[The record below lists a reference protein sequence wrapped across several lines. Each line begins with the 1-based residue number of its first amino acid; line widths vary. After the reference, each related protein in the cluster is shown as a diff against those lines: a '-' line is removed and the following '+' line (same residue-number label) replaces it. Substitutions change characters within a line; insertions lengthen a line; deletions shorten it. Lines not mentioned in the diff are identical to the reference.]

1 MFTLYHSNQ
10 LDLLKELLVSRIRQV
25 PLSHPFE
32 HEQIL
37 VQSPGMA
44 QWLKL
49 ELAKAFGI
57 AANIDFPLPASF
69 IWEMFTQVLA
79 DVPRQSP
86 YNKGSMSWQLMT
98 ILPALLD
105 RPAFAPLAAYLGGDE
120 QDPAQDP
127 EQVRLWQLCQKV
139 ADLFDQYL
147 VYRPDWIARWEE
159 GEGLVGTG
167 SQDLAGVSGQDW
179 QPELWRELVARTLA
193 LAPSGYHRA
202 NLYEEF
208 IHELAR
214 TRDLP
219 GKLPQRVF
227 VFGISALPPRYVEAL
242 LALGSRDEVEVHL
255 FVTNPCRYYWG
266 DLLDR
271 KTLARLETRL
281 KPGTDIETLQGPANP
296 LLASMG
302 KLGRDYLHQLM
313 ELEVPQIEAF
323 VDIDEVD
330 EQGNISL
337 LRAIQKD
344 VLELAERGAGQFD
357 LDSSHHKSPISPA
370 DGSLQIH
377 ACHGPMRE
385 LEVLH
390 DRLLALFEQDP
401 SLTPKDVVVMMP
413 DVNSYGPYIQA
424 VFGARGQIPF
434 AVSDRAASQ
443 ESPLLQSFLA
453 LLHLPNARLGA
464 GELLAILEVPAVLR
478 RFELDDDEFNQ
489 LRVWVQETGIRWGLD
504 DGYPVRFDLP
514 PMSGNSWLFGLRR
527 MLLGF
532 AMGDG
537 EPVAGI
543 LPCADHGAGQ
553 QGALASIL
561 PCADN
566 MGGQQGPLASI
577 LPYAEIEGQQGLALG
592 KLAWFV
598 DSLAE
603 FLPRLQQ
610 AQPLVEWNACL
621 LALLERFYLAD
632 EDEERQLQ
640 LIRSQLADWQTQ
652 LGEARFDQ
660 PITADLLQDYLGS
673 VLGESRSSQRF
684 LAGQVNFCTLMPM
697 RSIPFRQVCLL
708 GMNDGVYP
716 RTLAPMG
723 FDLMA
728 VASRRGDRSR
738 RDDDRYLFL
747 EALLSAQQGL
757 YISYQGFSAQDNSD
771 KVPSV
776 LLAELIDYVRQ
787 GFVLAGDE
795 SLDDEASGRRLLQH
809 LIVPHPLTPYSRNYF
824 YPQAGSGLFT
834 YAADW
839 LPALNPVRGAA
850 NFQSGEL
857 PLPPEWGKEQGLE
870 LAELLRFYRQ
880 PTKYFLNR
888 RLKVWFE
895 LNEANIEDSE
905 PFELD
910 GLQHYQLKALLLD
923 AHLAQGDS
931 AVRRERLQLT
941 GLLPQGWFGSL
952 LLEDLDAEMGKLAD
966 RLRPWVAANEAEK
979 RAVEIDISLTQ
990 GQLQGWIDTQKGRLL
1005 VVKPGSF
1012 NGKDLLLGWVQHLCL
1027 SLSCAPGDTLLF
1039 DAKQSLRLP
1048 ALPAE
1053 EARPRLAALV
1063 ALWAQG
1069 MKRPLPFFPN
1079 TAWEWLRAIE
1089 KDPDK
1094 PEAADKAALTRFNG
1108 GYMVT
1113 GEGQDPYVARCFP
1126 ELDDAVLG
1134 QLQALARE
1142 HLTPLLTTLE
1152 MM

>member
-10 LDLLKELLVSRIRQV
+10 LDLLKELLVSRIRQA

-32 HEQIL
+32 REQIL

-69 IWEMFTQVLA
+69 IWEMFTRVLA

-105 RPAFAPLAAYLGGDE
+105 RPAFAPLAAYLGSGEDV
-120 QDPAQDP
+120 DPAQDPAKAP

-147 VYRPDWIARWEE
+147 VYRPDWIARWEQ

-167 SQDLAGVSGQDW
+167 SQELAGVSGQDW

-208 IHELAR
+208 IHELER
-214 TRDLP
+214 TPDLP
-219 GKLPQRVF
+219 GTLPRRVF

-271 KTLARLETRL
+271 KTLARLENKL
-281 KPGTDIETLQGPANP
+281 KPGTDLDTLQGPTNP

-323 VDIDEVD
+323 VDIDDQD
-330 EQGNISL
+330 EQGQARL

-357 LDSSHHKSPISPA
+357 LDSSQHKSPIDAS

-401 SLTPKDVVVMMP
+401 TLTPKDVVVMMP

-453 LLHLPNARLGA
+453 LLRLPNARLGA

-489 LRVWVQETGIRWGLD
+489 LRRWVQETGIRWGLD
-504 DGYPVRFDLP
+504 DGYPERFDLP
-514 PMSGNSWLFGLRR
+514 RLSGNSWLFGLRR

-543 LPCADHGAGQ
+543 LPYAD
-553 QGALASIL
+553 
-561 PCADN
+561 
-566 MGGQQGPLASI
+566 
-577 LPYAEIEGQQGLALG
+577 IEGQQGLALG

-610 AQPLVEWNACL
+610 AQPLPEWIACL
-621 LALLERFYLAD
+621 NELLERFYLAD

-640 LIRSQLADWQTQ
+640 LIRSQLADWLAQ
-652 LGEARFDQ
+652 LGEARFEQ
-660 PITADLLQDYLGS
+660 PISADLLQDYLGS

-716 RTLAPMG
+716 RTLPPMG

-728 VASRRGDRSR
+728 VAGRRGDRSR

-757 YISYQGFSAQDNSD
+757 YISYQGFSAQDNSE

-795 SLDDEASGRRLLQH
+795 ALDDETSGKRLLEH
-809 LIVPHPLTPYSRNYF
+809 LIVAHPLTPYSRSYF
-824 YPQAGSGLFT
+824 YPAENSGLFT

-839 LPALNPVRGAA
+839 LPALSPERGAA

-880 PTKYFLNR
+880 PAKYFLNR

-895 LNEANIEDSE
+895 LDEAEIEDSE

-923 AHLAQGDS
+923 AHLAQGES
-931 AVRRERLQLT
+931 EERRQRLQLS

-952 LLEDLDAEMGKLAD
+952 LLDDLDAEMGKLAA
-966 RLRPWVAANEAEK
+966 RLRPWVATNEADK
-979 RAVEIDISLTQ
+979 QAVEIDISLTQ

-1012 NGKDLLLGWVQHLCL
+1012 NGKDLLLGWIQHLCL
-1027 SLSCAPGDTLLF
+1027 SLSDAPGDTLLF

-1048 ALPAE
+1048 RLPAD

-1063 ALWAQG
+1063 ALWTQG
-1069 MKRPLPFFPN
+1069 MKRPLPFFPS
-1079 TAWEWLRAIE
+1079 TAWEWIKEIE
-1089 KDPDK
+1089 KDPEK
-1094 PEAADKAALTRFNG
+1094 PEAADKAALARFNG

-1113 GEGQDPYVARCFP
+1113 GEGQDVYVARCFP
-1126 ELDDAVLG
+1126 ELDDEVLA

-1142 HLTPLLTTLE
+1142 HLTPLLTTME

>member
-10 LDLLKELLVSRIRQV
+10 LDLLKELLVSRIRQA

-32 HEQIL
+32 REQIL

-69 IWEMFTQVLA
+69 IWEMFTRVLA

-105 RPAFAPLAAYLGGDE
+105 RPAFAPLAAYLGGDDAE
-120 QDPAQDP
+120 SLQDP

-147 VYRPDWIARWEE
+147 VYRPDWIARWEQ
-159 GEGLVGTG
+159 GEGL
-167 SQDLAGVSGQDW
+167 SQELAGVSGQDW

-208 IHELAR
+208 IHELER
-214 TRDLP
+214 TADLP
-219 GKLPQRVF
+219 GTLPQRVF

-271 KTLARLETRL
+271 KTLARLENKL
-281 KPGTDIETLQGPANP
+281 KPGTDLDTLQGPANP

-323 VDIDEVD
+323 VDIDD
-330 EQGNISL
+330 TSL
-337 LRAIQKD
+337 LHAIQKD
-344 VLELAERGAGQFD
+344 VLELAERGAGTFE
-357 LDSSHHKSPISPA
+357 LDSSQHKSPIDAS

-390 DRLLALFEQDP
+390 DRLLALFEQD
-401 SLTPKDVVVMMP
+401 STLTPKDVVVMMP

-453 LLHLPNARLGA
+453 LLRLPNARLGA

-478 RFELDDDEFNQ
+478 RFDLDDDEFNQ
-489 LRVWVQETGIRWGLD
+489 LRRWVQETGIRWGLD
-504 DGYPVRFDLP
+504 DGYPERFDLP
-514 PMSGNSWLFGLRR
+514 RLSGNSWLFGLRR

-543 LPCADHGAGQ
+543 LPYAD
-553 QGALASIL
+553 
-561 PCADN
+561 
-566 MGGQQGPLASI
+566 
-577 LPYAEIEGQQGLALG
+577 IEGQQGLALG

-610 AQPLVEWNACL
+610 AQPLPEWIACL
-621 LALLERFYLAD
+621 NELLERFYQAD

-640 LIRSQLADWQTQ
+640 LIRSQLADWLAQ
-652 LGEARFDQ
+652 LGEARFEQ
-660 PITADLLQDYLGS
+660 PISADLLQDYLGS

-716 RTLAPMG
+716 RTLPPMG

-728 VASRRGDRSR
+728 VAGRRGDRSR

-757 YISYQGFSAQDNSD
+757 YISYQGFSAQDNSE

-795 SLDDEASGRRLLQH
+795 ALDDETSGKRLLEH
-809 LIVPHPLTPYSRNYF
+809 LIVEHPLTPYSRSYF
-824 YPQAGSGLFT
+824 YPEAHSGLFT

-839 LPALNPVRGAA
+839 LPALSPQRGAA

-880 PTKYFLNR
+880 PAKYFLNR

-895 LNEANIEDSE
+895 LDEAEIEDSE

-910 GLQHYQLKALLLD
+910 GLQNYQLKALLLD
-923 AHLAQGDS
+923 AHLAEGESPERSDS
-931 AVRRERLQLT
+931 VSTRRQRLQLS

-952 LLEDLDAEMGKLAD
+952 LLDDLDAEMGKLAA
-966 RLRPWVAANEAEK
+966 RLRPWVAANEADK
-979 RAVEIDISLTQ
+979 QAVEIDISLTQ

-1005 VVKPGSF
+1005 VIKPGSF
-1012 NGKDLLLGWVQHLCL
+1012 NGKDLLLGWIQHLCL
-1027 SLSCAPGDTLLF
+1027 SLSDAPGDTLLF

-1048 ALPAE
+1048 RLPAD

-1063 ALWAQG
+1063 ALWTQG
-1069 MKRPLPFFPN
+1069 MKRPLPFFPS
-1079 TAWEWLRAIE
+1079 TAWEWIKEIE
-1089 KDPDK
+1089 KDPEK
-1094 PEAADKAALTRFNG
+1094 PEAADKAALARFNG

-1113 GEGQDPYVARCFP
+1113 GEGQDVYVARCFP
-1126 ELDDAVLG
+1126 ELDDEVLA

-1142 HLTPLLTTLE
+1142 HLTSLLTTME

>member
-10 LDLLKELLVSRIRQV
+10 LDLLKELLVSRIRQS
-25 PLSHPFE
+25 PLDHPFDR
-32 HEQIL
+32 EQIL

-69 IWEMFTQVLA
+69 IWEMFTRVLA

-86 YNKGSMSWQLMT
+86 YNKGAMSWQLMT

-105 RPAFAPLAAYLGGDE
+105 RPAFAPLAAYLGGSE
-120 QDPAQDP
+120 GEAP

-147 VYRPDWIARWEE
+147 VYRPDWIARWEQ
-159 GEGLVGTG
+159 GEGLGLE
-167 SQDLAGVSGQDW
+167 LAGVSGQDW
-179 QPELWRELVARTLA
+179 QPELWRELVARTLV
-193 LAPSGYHRA
+193 LSPSGYHRA

-214 TRDLP
+214 SAELP
-219 GKLPQRVF
+219 GKLPRRVF

-242 LALGSRDEVEVHL
+242 LALGSRAEVEVHL

-271 KTLARLETRL
+271 KTLARLENRL
-281 KPGTDIETLQGPANP
+281 KPGTDLETLQGPANP

-313 ELEVPQIEAF
+313 ELEVPQIDAF
-323 VDIDEVD
+323 VDIDD
-330 EQGNISL
+330 TSL

-344 VLELAERGAGQFD
+344 VLELAERGAGEFS
-357 LDSSHHKSPISPA
+357 LDASHHKSPVSLD

-390 DRLLALFEQDP
+390 DRLLALFELDP
-401 SLTPKDVVVMMP
+401 TLTPKDVVVMMP

-424 VFGARGQIPF
+424 VFGKESGGARGRIPF
-434 AVSDRAASQ
+434 AISDRAASQ

-453 LLHLPNARLGA
+453 LLRLPNARFGA

-489 LRVWVQETGIRWGLD
+489 LRRWVQETGIRWGLD
-504 DGYPVRFDLP
+504 DGYPERFDLP
-514 PMSGNSWLFGLRR
+514 RLSGNSWLFGLRR

-543 LPCADHGAGQ
+543 LPYAD
-553 QGALASIL
+553 
-561 PCADN
+561 
-566 MGGQQGPLASI
+566 
-577 LPYAEIEGQQGLALG
+577 IEGQQGLALG

-610 AQPLVEWNACL
+610 AQPLPEWHACL
-621 LALLERFYLAD
+621 NALLDRFYLAD

-640 LIRSQLADWQTQ
+640 LIRSQLTDWQAQ
-652 LGEARFDQ
+652 LGEARFEQ
-660 PITADLLQDYLGS
+660 AISADLLQDYLGS

-716 RTLAPMG
+716 RTLPPMG

-728 VASRRGDRSR
+728 VAGRRGDRSR

-757 YISYQGFSAQDNSD
+757 YISYQGFSAQDNSE

-795 SLDDEASGRRLLQH
+795 ELDDESSGRRLLEH
-809 LIVPHPLTPYSRNYF
+809 LVTRHPLTPYSPAYF
-824 YPQAGSGLFT
+824 HPEPGSGLFT

-839 LPALNPVRGAA
+839 LPALSPERGAA
-850 NFQSGEL
+850 NFQSGDL
-857 PLPPEWGKEQGLE
+857 PLPPEWGREQGLE

-880 PTKYFLNR
+880 PARYFLNR

-895 LNEANIEDSE
+895 LEEATIEDSE

-923 AHLAQGDS
+923 AHLTEGDS
-931 AVRRERLQLT
+931 EIRRERLQLT

-952 LLEDLDAEMGKLAD
+952 LLEDLDGEMGKLAA
-966 RLRPWVAANEAEK
+966 RLRPWVAANEADK
-979 RAVEIDISLTQ
+979 QAVEIDIALTQ
-990 GQLQGWIDTQKGRLL
+990 GQLQGWVDTQKGRAL

-1012 NGKDLLLGWVQHLCL
+1012 NGKDLLLAWIQHLCL

-1048 ALPAE
+1048 RLAAD
-1053 EARPRLAALV
+1053 EARPKLAALV

-1069 MKRPLPFFPN
+1069 MKRPLPFFPS
-1079 TAWEWLRAIE
+1079 TAWEWLKAIE
-1089 KDPDK
+1089 QDPAK
-1094 PEAADKAALTRFNG
+1094 PEEADKAALARFNG

-1113 GEGQDPYVARCFP
+1113 GEGQDLYVARCFP
-1126 ELDDAVLG
+1126 ELDDEVLA
-1134 QLQALARE
+1134 QLQGLARE
-1142 HLTPLLTTLE
+1142 HLTPLHQALE
-1152 MM
+1152 ELQ

>member
-10 LDLLKELLVSRIRQV
+10 LDLLKELLVSRIRQA
-25 PLSHPFE
+25 PLSHPFDR
-32 HEQIL
+32 EQIL

-69 IWEMFTQVLA
+69 IWEMFTRVLA

-86 YNKGSMSWQLMT
+86 YNKGAMSWHLMT
-98 ILPALLD
+98 ILPTLLG
-105 RPAFAPLAAYLGGDE
+105 RPAFAPLAAYLGGSDG
-120 QDPAQDP
+120 AAP

-159 GEGLVGTG
+159 GEGL
-167 SQDLAGVSGQDW
+167 SQELAGVSGQDW

-193 LAPSGYHRA
+193 LSPSGYHRA
-202 NLYEEF
+202 NLYEAF
-208 IHELAR
+208 IHELER

-219 GKLPQRVF
+219 GRLPQRVF

-242 LALGSRDEVEVHL
+242 LALGSRPEVEVHL

-271 KTLARLETRL
+271 KTLARLENKL
-281 KPGTDIETLQGPANP
+281 KPGTDLETLQGPANP

-323 VDIDEVD
+323 VDIEDRDDEGKVT
-330 EQGNISL
+330 L

-344 VLELAERGAGQFD
+344 VLELAERGAGEFN
-357 LDSSHHKSPISPA
+357 LDASHHKSPVSLD
-370 DGSLQIH
+370 DGTLQIH

-401 SLTPKDVVVMMP
+401 TLTPKDVVVMMP

-424 VFGARGQIPF
+424 VFGKEGGKGRGGARGQIPF
-434 AVSDRAASQ
+434 AISDRAASQ

-453 LLHLPNARLGA
+453 LLRLPNARFGA

-478 RFELDDDEFNQ
+478 RFELDDDEFNV
-489 LRVWVQETGIRWGLD
+489 LRRWVQETGIRWGLD
-504 DGYPVRFDLP
+504 DDYPERFALP
-514 PMSGNSWLFGLRR
+514 RLSGNSWLFGLRR

-543 LPCADHGAGQ
+543 LPYAD
-553 QGALASIL
+553 
-561 PCADN
+561 
-566 MGGQQGPLASI
+566 
-577 LPYAEIEGQQGLALG
+577 IEGQQGLILG

-610 AQPLVEWNACL
+610 AQPLAEWHACL

-640 LIRSQLADWQTQ
+640 LIRSQLTDWQAQ
-652 LGEARFDQ
+652 LGEARFEQ
-660 PITADLLQDYLGS
+660 AISADLLQDYLGS

-716 RTLAPMG
+716 RTLPPMG

-757 YISYQGFSAQDNSD
+757 YISYQGFSAQDNSE

-795 SLDDEASGRRLLQH
+795 DLDDDTSGQRLLEH
-809 LIVPHPLTPYSRNYF
+809 LIVAHPLTPYSPAYF
-824 YPQAGSGLFT
+824 YPEPGSGLFT

-839 LPALNPVRGAA
+839 LPALSPERGAA
-850 NFQSGEL
+850 NFQSGDL
-857 PLPPEWGKEQGLE
+857 PLPAEWGREQGLE

-880 PTKYFLNR
+880 PARYFLNR

-895 LNEANIEDSE
+895 LEEATIEDSE

-923 AHLAQGDS
+923 AHLTEGESGA
-931 AVRRERLQLT
+931 RRHRLQLS

-952 LLEDLDAEMGKLAD
+952 LLEEIDGEMGKLAA
-966 RLRPWVAANEAEK
+966 RLRPWTGDK
-979 RAVEIDISLTQ
+979 QAVEIDIALAQ
-990 GQLQGWIDTQKGRLL
+990 GQLQGWIDTQKGRAL

-1012 NGKDLLLGWVQHLCL
+1012 NGKDLLLAWIQHLCL
-1027 SLSCAPGDTLLF
+1027 SLSSAPGDTLLF

-1048 ALPAE
+1048 RLAAD

-1063 ALWAQG
+1063 ALWTQG
-1069 MKRPLPFFPN
+1069 MKRPLPFFPS
-1079 TAWEWLRAIE
+1079 TAWEWLKAIE
-1089 KDPDK
+1089 KDPAK
-1094 PEAADKAALTRFNG
+1094 PEEADKAALARFNG

-1113 GEGQDPYVARCFP
+1113 GEGQDVYVARCFP
-1126 ELDDAVLG
+1126 ELDDEVLA
-1134 QLQALARE
+1134 QLQGLARE
-1142 HLTPLLTTLE
+1142 HLTPLHQALE
-1152 MM
+1152 ELQ

>member
-10 LDLLKELLVSRIRQV
+10 LDLLKELLVSRIRQS
-25 PLSHPFE
+25 PLDHPFDR
-32 HEQIL
+32 EQIL

-69 IWEMFTQVLA
+69 IWEMFTRVLA

-86 YNKGSMSWQLMT
+86 YNKGAMSWQLMT

-105 RPAFAPLAAYLGGDE
+105 RPAFAPLAAYLGGSE
-120 QDPAQDP
+120 GEAP

-147 VYRPDWIARWEE
+147 VYRPDWIARWEQ
-159 GEGLVGTG
+159 GEGLGLE
-167 SQDLAGVSGQDW
+167 LAGVSGQDW

-193 LAPSGYHRA
+193 LSPSGYHRA

-214 TRDLP
+214 SAELP
-219 GKLPQRVF
+219 GKLPRRVF

-242 LALGSRDEVEVHL
+242 LALGSRAEVEVHL

-271 KTLARLETRL
+271 KTLARLENRL
-281 KPGTDIETLQGPANP
+281 KPGTDLETLQGPANP

-323 VDIDEVD
+323 VDIEDRD
-330 EQGNISL
+330 DQGNVTL

-344 VLELAERGAGQFD
+344 VLELAERGAGEFS
-357 LDSSHHKSPISPA
+357 LDVSHHKSPIDPA

-401 SLTPKDVVVMMP
+401 TLTPKDVVVMMP

-424 VFGARGQIPF
+424 VFGKESGGARGRIPF
-434 AVSDRAASQ
+434 AISDRAASQ

-453 LLHLPNARLGA
+453 LLRLPNARFGA

-489 LRVWVQETGIRWGLD
+489 LRRWVQETGIRWGLD
-504 DGYPVRFDLP
+504 DGYPERFDLP
-514 PMSGNSWLFGLRR
+514 RLSGNSWLFGLRR

-543 LPCADHGAGQ
+543 LPYAD
-553 QGALASIL
+553 
-561 PCADN
+561 
-566 MGGQQGPLASI
+566 
-577 LPYAEIEGQQGLALG
+577 IEGQQGLALG

-610 AQPLVEWNACL
+610 AQPLPEWHACL
-621 LALLERFYLAD
+621 NALLDRFYLAD

-640 LIRSQLADWQTQ
+640 LIRSQLTDWQAQ
-652 LGEARFDQ
+652 LGEARFEQ
-660 PITADLLQDYLGS
+660 AISADLLQDYLGS

-716 RTLAPMG
+716 RTLPPMG

-728 VASRRGDRSR
+728 VAGRRGDRSR

-757 YISYQGFSAQDNSD
+757 YISYQGFSAQDNSE

-795 SLDDEASGRRLLQH
+795 ELDDESSGRRLLEH
-809 LIVPHPLTPYSRNYF
+809 LITRHPLTPYSPAYF
-824 YPQAGSGLFT
+824 HPEPGSGLFT

-839 LPALNPVRGAA
+839 LPALSPERGAA
-850 NFQSGEL
+850 NFQSGDL
-857 PLPPEWGKEQGLE
+857 PLPPEWGREQGLE

-880 PTKYFLNR
+880 PARYFLNR

-895 LNEANIEDSE
+895 LEEATIEDSE

-923 AHLAQGDS
+923 AHLTEGDS
-931 AVRRERLQLT
+931 EIRRERLQLT

-952 LLEDLDAEMGKLAD
+952 LLEDLDGEMGKLAD
-966 RLRPWVAANEAEK
+966 RLRPWVAANEADK
-979 RAVEIDISLTQ
+979 QAVEIDIALTQ
-990 GQLQGWIDTQKGRLL
+990 GQLQGWVDTQKGRAL

-1012 NGKDLLLGWVQHLCL
+1012 NGKDLLLAWIQHLCL

-1048 ALPAE
+1048 RLAAD
-1053 EARPRLAALV
+1053 EARPKLAALV
-1063 ALWAQG
+1063 ALWTQG

-1079 TAWEWLRAIE
+1079 TAWEWLKAILQ
-1089 KDPDK
+1089 DPDK
-1094 PEAADKAALTRFNG
+1094 PDAADKAALARFNG

-1113 GEGQDPYVARCFP
+1113 GEGQDLYVARCFP
-1126 ELDDAVLG
+1126 ELDDEVLA
-1134 QLQALARE
+1134 QLQGLARE
-1142 HLTPLLTTLE
+1142 HLTPLHQALE
-1152 MM
+1152 ELQ

>member
-10 LDLLKELLVSRIRQV
+10 LDLLKELLVNHIRQA
-25 PLSHPFE
+25 PLAHPFE
-32 HEQIL
+32 QEQIL

-57 AANIDFPLPASF
+57 AANIEFPLPASF
-69 IWEMFTQVLA
+69 IWEMFTRVLA

-86 YNKGSMSWQLMT
+86 YNKGAMSWQLMT

-105 RPAFAPLAAYLGGDE
+105 RPAFAPLAAYLGGGDE
-120 QDPAQDP
+120 QDPSGDP

-193 LAPSGYHRA
+193 LSPSGYHRA

-208 IHELAR
+208 IHELQR

-219 GKLPQRVF
+219 RKLPQRVF

-242 LALGSRDEVEVHL
+242 LALGSRPEVEVHL

-271 KTLARLETRL
+271 KTLARLENKL
-281 KPGTDIETLQGPANP
+281 KPGTDLDTLQGPANP

-330 EQGNISL
+330 ASGNVRL

-344 VLELAERGAGQFD
+344 VLELSSRGEGQFD
-357 LDSSHHKSPISPA
+357 LDSSHHKSPIDPT

-453 LLHLPNARLGA
+453 LLHLPSARLGA

-504 DGYPVRFDLP
+504 DAYPERFELP
-514 PMSGNSWLFGLRR
+514 RMSGNSWLFGLRR

-537 EPVAGI
+537 EPVAGMSF
-543 LPCADHGAGQ
+543 CADHSAGQ
-553 QGALASIL
+553 QGAV
-561 PCADN
+561 
-566 MGGQQGPLASI
+566 ASI

-603 FLPRLQQ
+603 FLPRLQREQ
-610 AQPLVEWNACL
+610 SLPEWSACL
-621 LALLERFYLAD
+621 LDLLDRFYLAD
-632 EDEERQLQ
+632 EEEERLLQ

-660 PITADLLQDYLGS
+660 PITADLLQDYLGK

-697 RSIPFRQVCLL
+697 RSIPFKQVCLL

-795 SLDDEASGRRLLQH
+795 ALDDETSGERLLKH
-809 LIVPHPLTPYSRNYF
+809 LVVEHPLTPYSRSYF
-824 YPQAGSGLFT
+824 YPEAESRLFT

-857 PLPPEWGKEQGLE
+857 PLPPEWGREQGLE

-880 PTKYFLNR
+880 PAKYFLNR

-923 AHLAQGDS
+923 SHLAQGDS
-931 AVRRERLQLT
+931 AIRRERLQLT

-952 LLEDLDAEMGKLAD
+952 LLDDLDAEMGKLAE
-966 RLRPWVAANEAEK
+966 RLRPWVSEK
-979 RAVEIDISLTQ
+979 QAVEIDISLAQ
-990 GQLQGWIDTQKGRLL
+990 GQLQGWIYTQKGRLL

-1012 NGKDLLLGWVQHLCL
+1012 NGKDLLLGWIQHLCL
-1027 SLSCAPGDTLLF
+1027 SLSGAPGDTLLF

-1048 ALPAE
+1048 VLPAD
-1053 EARPRLAALV
+1053 EARPKLAALV

-1079 TAWEWLRAIE
+1079 TAWDWLKAME
-1089 KDPDK
+1089 KEPDK
-1094 PEAADKAALTRFNG
+1094 PDTADKAALTRFNG
-1108 GYMVT
+1108 GWMVS
-1113 GEGQDPYVARCFP
+1113 GEGQDVYVARCFP
-1126 ELDDAVLG
+1126 ELDEAVLS

-1142 HLTPLLTTLE
+1142 HLTPLLKTLE
-1152 MM
+1152 ELK

>member
-10 LDLLKELLVSRIRQV
+10 LDLLKELLVSRIRQS
-25 PLSHPFE
+25 PLDHPFDR
-32 HEQIL
+32 EQIL

-69 IWEMFTQVLA
+69 IWEMFTRVLA

-86 YNKGSMSWQLMT
+86 YNKGAMSWQLMT

-105 RPAFAPLAAYLGGDE
+105 RPAFAPLAAYLGGSE
-120 QDPAQDP
+120 GEAP

-147 VYRPDWIARWEE
+147 VYRPDWIARWEQ
-159 GEGLVGTG
+159 GEGLGLE
-167 SQDLAGVSGQDW
+167 LAGVSGQDW
-179 QPELWRELVARTLA
+179 QPELWRELVARTLD
-193 LAPSGYHRA
+193 LSPSGYHRA

-214 TRDLP
+214 SAELP
-219 GKLPQRVF
+219 GKLPRRVF

-242 LALGSRDEVEVHL
+242 LALGSRAEVEVHL

-271 KTLARLETRL
+271 KTLARLENRL
-281 KPGTDIETLQGPANP
+281 KPGTDLETLQGPANP

-313 ELEVPQIEAF
+313 ELEVPQIDAF
-323 VDIDEVD
+323 VDIDD
-330 EQGNISL
+330 TSL
-337 LRAIQKD
+337 LHAIQKD
-344 VLELAERGAGQFD
+344 VLELAERGAGEFS
-357 LDSSHHKSPISPA
+357 LDASHHKSPVSLD

-401 SLTPKDVVVMMP
+401 TLTPKDVVVMMP

-424 VFGARGQIPF
+424 VFGKESGGSRGRIPF
-434 AVSDRAASQ
+434 AISDRAASQ

-453 LLHLPNARLGA
+453 LLRLPNARFGA

-489 LRVWVQETGIRWGLD
+489 LRRWVQETGIRWGLD
-504 DGYPVRFDLP
+504 DGYPERFDLP
-514 PMSGNSWLFGLRR
+514 RLSGNSWLFGLRR

-543 LPCADHGAGQ
+543 LPYAD
-553 QGALASIL
+553 
-561 PCADN
+561 
-566 MGGQQGPLASI
+566 
-577 LPYAEIEGQQGLALG
+577 IEGQQGLALG

-603 FLPRLQQ
+603 FLPRLKQ
-610 AQPLVEWNACL
+610 AQPLPEWHACL
-621 LALLERFYLAD
+621 NALLDRFYLAD

-640 LIRSQLADWQTQ
+640 LIRSQLTDWQAQ
-652 LGEARFDQ
+652 LGEARFEQ
-660 PITADLLQDYLGS
+660 AISADLLQDYLGS

-716 RTLAPMG
+716 RTLPPMG

-728 VASRRGDRSR
+728 VAGRRGDRSR

-757 YISYQGFSAQDNSD
+757 YISYQGFSAQDNSE

-795 SLDDEASGRRLLQH
+795 ELDDESSGRRLLAH
-809 LIVPHPLTPYSRNYF
+809 LITRHPLTPYSPAYF
-824 YPQAGSGLFT
+824 HPEPGSGLFT

-839 LPALNPVRGAA
+839 LPALSPERGAA
-850 NFQSGEL
+850 NFQSGDL
-857 PLPPEWGKEQGLE
+857 PLPPDWNRGGGREQGLE

-880 PTKYFLNR
+880 PARYFLNR

-895 LNEANIEDSE
+895 LEEATIEDSE

-923 AHLAQGDS
+923 AHLTEGDS
-931 AVRRERLQLT
+931 EIRRERLQLT

-952 LLEDLDAEMGKLAD
+952 LLEDLDGEMGKLAA
-966 RLRPWVAANEAEK
+966 RLRPWVAANEADK
-979 RAVEIDISLTQ
+979 QAVEIDIALTQ
-990 GQLQGWIDTQKGRLL
+990 GQLQGWIGTQKGRAL

-1012 NGKDLLLGWVQHLCL
+1012 NGKDLLLAWIQHLCL

-1048 ALPAE
+1048 RLPAD
-1053 EARPRLAALV
+1053 EARPKLAALV
-1063 ALWAQG
+1063 ALWTQG
-1069 MKRPLPFFPN
+1069 MKRPLPFFPS
-1079 TAWEWLRAIE
+1079 TAWEWLKAIE
-1089 KDPDK
+1089 QDPDK
-1094 PEAADKAALTRFNG
+1094 PDAADKAALARFNG

-1113 GEGQDPYVARCFP
+1113 GEGQDLYVARCFP
-1126 ELDDAVLG
+1126 ELDDAVLA
-1134 QLQALARE
+1134 QLQGLARE
-1142 HLTPLLTTLE
+1142 HLTPLHQALE
-1152 MM
+1152 ELQ

>member
-10 LDLLKELLVSRIRQV
+10 LDLLKELLVSRIRQA

-32 HEQIL
+32 REQIL

-86 YNKGSMSWQLMT
+86 YNKGAMSWQLMT

-105 RPAFAPLAAYLGGDE
+105 RPAFAPLATYLGGDDA
-120 QDPAQDP
+120 DPAKDP

-159 GEGLVGTG
+159 GEGL
-167 SQDLAGVSGQDW
+167 SQELAGVSGQDW

-193 LAPSGYHRA
+193 LSPSGYHRA

-208 IHELAR
+208 IHELQR
-214 TRDLP
+214 TATLP

-242 LALGSRDEVEVHL
+242 LALSERVDVHL
-255 FVTNPCRYYWG
+255 FLSNPCRHYWG
-266 DLLDR
+266 DIRDR
-271 KTLARLETRL
+271 KTMAQLENRL
-281 KPGTDIETLQGPANP
+281 KPGITPETYDDTSINP

-302 KLGRDYLHQLM
+302 KLGRDYVHQL
-313 ELEVPQIEAF
+313 
-323 VDIDEVD
+323 IDLPCFEVD
-330 EQGNISL
+330 VFSDLTENSL
-337 LRAIQKD
+337 LRCIQGD
-344 VLELAERGAGQFD
+344 VLDLRNRGAGSFD
-357 LDSSHHKSPISPA
+357 LDASHHKSRLDPA

-390 DRLLALFEQDP
+390 DRLLALFEQDT

-453 LLHLPNARLGA
+453 LLRLPNARFGA

-478 RFELDDDEFNQ
+478 RFELDDEEFNQ

-504 DGYPVRFDLP
+504 DGYPERFDLP
-514 PMSGNSWLFGLRR
+514 RLSGNSWLFGLRR

-543 LPCADHGAGQ
+543 LPYAD
-553 QGALASIL
+553 
-561 PCADN
+561 
-566 MGGQQGPLASI
+566 
-577 LPYAEIEGQQGLALG
+577 IEGQQGLALG

-610 AQPLVEWNACL
+610 AQPLGEWIACL
-621 LALLERFYLAD
+621 NALLERFYLAD

-640 LIRSQLADWQTQ
+640 LIRSQLADWLAE
-652 LGEARFDQ
+652 LGEARFEQ
-660 PITADLLQDYLGS
+660 PISADLLQDYLGS

-697 RSIPFRQVCLL
+697 RSIPFKQVCLL

-716 RTLAPMG
+716 RTLPPMG

-728 VASRRGDRSR
+728 VAGRRGDRSR

-795 SLDDEASGRRLLQH
+795 KLDDERSGKRLLAH
-809 LIVPHPLTPYSRNYF
+809 LITQHPLTPYSHAYF
-824 YPQAGSGLFT
+824 YPAAGSGLFT

-839 LPALNPVRGAA
+839 LPALHPQRGAA

-880 PTKYFLNR
+880 PARYFLNR

-895 LNEANIEDSE
+895 LNEANIEESE

-910 GLQHYQLKALLLD
+910 GLQHYQLKDLLLD
-923 AHLAQGDS
+923 AHLAEGDS
-931 AVRRERLQLT
+931 AMRRERLQLT

-952 LLEDLDAEMGKLAD
+952 LLEDLDEQMGKLAD

-979 RAVEIDISLTQ
+979 QAVEVDIALAQ

-1005 VVKPGSF
+1005 VIKPGSF
-1012 NGKDLLLGWVQHLCL
+1012 NGKDLLLGWIQHLCL
-1027 SLSCAPGDTLLF
+1027 ALSDVPGDTLLF
-1039 DAKQSLRLP
+1039 DAKQSLRL
-1048 ALPAE
+1048 ARLPAD
-1053 EARPRLAALV
+1053 EARPKLAALV
-1063 ALWAQG
+1063 ALWMQG
-1069 MKRPLPFFPN
+1069 MKRPLPFFPS
-1079 TAWEWLRAIE
+1079 TAWDWLKAIE
-1089 KDPDK
+1089 KDPEK

-1108 GYMVT
+1108 GYMAK
-1113 GEGQDPYVARCFP
+1113 GEGEDAYVARCFP
-1126 ELDDAVLG
+1126 ELDEAVLA

-1142 HLTPLLTTLE
+1142 HLTPLLNSLE
-1152 MM
+1152 ELQ

>member
-10 LDLLKELLVSRIRQV
+10 LDLLKELLVSRIRQA
-25 PLSHPFE
+25 PLSHPFDR
-32 HEQIL
+32 EQIL

-86 YNKGSMSWQLMT
+86 YNKGAMSWQLMT

-105 RPAFAPLAAYLGGDE
+105 RPAFAPLAAYLGGEDA
-120 QDPAQDP
+120 DPAKDP

-147 VYRPDWIARWEE
+147 VYRPDWIARWEQ
-159 GEGLVGTG
+159 GEGL
-167 SQDLAGVSGQDW
+167 SQELAGVSGQDW

-193 LAPSGYHRA
+193 LSPSGYHRA

-214 TRDLP
+214 TATLP

-242 LALGSRDEVEVHL
+242 LALSERVDVHL
-255 FVTNPCRYYWG
+255 FLSNPCRHYWG
-266 DLLDR
+266 DIRDR
-271 KTLARLETRL
+271 KTMAKLENRL
-281 KPGTDIETLQGPANP
+281 KPGITPETYDDTSINP

-302 KLGRDYLHQLM
+302 KLGRDYVHQL
-313 ELEVPQIEAF
+313 
-323 VDIDEVD
+323 IDLPCFEVD
-330 EQGNISL
+330 VFSDLTENSL
-337 LRAIQKD
+337 LRCIQGD
-344 VLELAERGAGQFD
+344 VLDLRNRGAGSFD
-357 LDSSHHKSPISPA
+357 LDASHHKSPLDPA

-390 DRLLALFEQDP
+390 DRLLALFEQDK

-453 LLHLPNARLGA
+453 LLRLPNARFGA

-478 RFELDDDEFNQ
+478 RFELDDEEFNQ

-504 DGYPVRFDLP
+504 DGYPERFDLP
-514 PMSGNSWLFGLRR
+514 RLSGNSWLFGLRR

-543 LPCADHGAGQ
+543 LPYAD
-553 QGALASIL
+553 
-561 PCADN
+561 
-566 MGGQQGPLASI
+566 
-577 LPYAEIEGQQGLALG
+577 IEGQQGLALG

-610 AQPLVEWNACL
+610 AQPLGEWVACL
-621 LALLERFYLAD
+621 NALLERFYLAD

-640 LIRSQLADWQTQ
+640 LIRSQLADWLAQ
-652 LGEARFDQ
+652 LGEARFEQ
-660 PITADLLQDYLGS
+660 PISADLLQDYLGS

-697 RSIPFRQVCLL
+697 RSIPFKQVCLL

-716 RTLAPMG
+716 RTLPPMG

-728 VASRRGDRSR
+728 VAARRGDRSR

-795 SLDDEASGRRLLQH
+795 KLDDETSGKRLLAH
-809 LIVPHPLTPYSRNYF
+809 LITQHPLTPYSHAYF
-824 YPQAGSGLFT
+824 YPAAGSGLFT

-839 LPALNPVRGAA
+839 LPALHPQRGAA

-880 PTKYFLNR
+880 PARYFLNR

-895 LNEANIEDSE
+895 LNEANIEESE

-910 GLQHYQLKALLLD
+910 GLQHYQLKDLLLD

-979 RAVEIDISLTQ
+979 QAVEVDIALAQ

-1012 NGKDLLLGWVQHLCL
+1012 NGKDLLLGWIQHLCL
-1027 SLSCAPGDTLLF
+1027 SLSDAPGDTLLF
-1039 DAKQSLRLP
+1039 DAKQSLRL
-1048 ALPAE
+1048 ARLPAD
-1053 EARPRLAALV
+1053 EARPKLAALV
-1063 ALWAQG
+1063 ALWMQG
-1069 MKRPLPFFPN
+1069 MKRPLPFFPS
-1079 TAWEWLRAIE
+1079 TAWDWLKAIE
-1089 KDPDK
+1089 KDPEK

-1108 GYMVT
+1108 GYMAK
-1113 GEGQDPYVARCFP
+1113 GEGEDAYVARCFP
-1126 ELDDAVLG
+1126 ELDEAVLA
-1134 QLQALARE
+1134 QLQAMARE
-1142 HLTPLLTTLE
+1142 HLTPLLKSLE
-1152 MM
+1152 ELQ

>member
-10 LDLLKELLVSRIRQV
+10 LDLLKELLVSRIRQS
-25 PLSHPFE
+25 PLDHPFDR
-32 HEQIL
+32 EQIL

-69 IWEMFTQVLA
+69 IWEMFTRVLA

-86 YNKGSMSWQLMT
+86 YNKGAMSWQLMT
-98 ILPALLD
+98 ILPALLG
-105 RPAFAPLAAYLGGDE
+105 RPAFAPLAAYLGGSDGE
-120 QDPAQDP
+120 AP

-147 VYRPDWIARWEE
+147 VYRPDWIARWEQ
-159 GEGLVGTG
+159 GEGLGLE
-167 SQDLAGVSGQDW
+167 LAGVSGQDW

-193 LAPSGYHRA
+193 LSPSGYHRA

-214 TRDLP
+214 SAELP
-219 GKLPQRVF
+219 GKLPRRVF

-242 LALGSRDEVEVHL
+242 LALGSRAEVEVHL

-266 DLLDR
+266 ELLDR
-271 KTLARLETRL
+271 KTLARLENRL
-281 KPGTDIETLQGPANP
+281 KPGTDLETLQGPANP

-313 ELEVPQIEAF
+313 ELEVPQIDAF
-323 VDIDEVD
+323 VDIDD
-330 EQGNISL
+330 TSL

-344 VLELAERGAGQFD
+344 VLELAERGAGEFS
-357 LDSSHHKSPISPA
+357 LDVSHHKSPIDPA

-401 SLTPKDVVVMMP
+401 TLTPKDVVVMMP

-424 VFGARGQIPF
+424 VFGKESGGARGRIPF
-434 AVSDRAASQ
+434 AISDRAASQ

-453 LLHLPNARLGA
+453 LLRLPNARFGA

-489 LRVWVQETGIRWGLD
+489 LRRWVQETGIRWGLD
-504 DGYPVRFDLP
+504 DGYPERFDLP
-514 PMSGNSWLFGLRR
+514 RLSGNSWLFGLRR

-543 LPCADHGAGQ
+543 LPYAD
-553 QGALASIL
+553 
-561 PCADN
+561 
-566 MGGQQGPLASI
+566 
-577 LPYAEIEGQQGLALG
+577 IEGQQGLALG

-610 AQPLVEWNACL
+610 AQPLPEWHACL
-621 LALLERFYLAD
+621 NALLDRFYLAD

-640 LIRSQLADWQTQ
+640 LIRSQLTDWQAQ
-652 LGEARFDQ
+652 LGEARFEQ
-660 PITADLLQDYLGS
+660 AISADLLQDYLGS

-716 RTLAPMG
+716 RTLPPMG

-728 VASRRGDRSR
+728 VAGRRGDRSR

-757 YISYQGFSAQDNSD
+757 YISYQGFSAQDNSE

-795 SLDDEASGRRLLQH
+795 ELDDESSGRRLLEH
-809 LIVPHPLTPYSRNYF
+809 LITRHPLTPYSPAYF
-824 YPQAGSGLFT
+824 HPEPGSGLFT

-839 LPALNPVRGAA
+839 LPALSPERGAA

-857 PLPPEWGKEQGLE
+857 PLPPEWGREQGLE

-880 PTKYFLNR
+880 PARYFLNR

-895 LNEANIEDSE
+895 LEEATIEDSE

-923 AHLAQGDS
+923 AHLTEGDS
-931 AVRRERLQLT
+931 EIRRERLQLT

-952 LLEDLDAEMGKLAD
+952 LLEDLDGEMGKLAA
-966 RLRPWVAANEAEK
+966 RLRPWVAANEADK
-979 RAVEIDISLTQ
+979 QAVEIDIALAQ
-990 GQLQGWIDTQKGRLL
+990 GQLQGWIDTQKGRAL

-1012 NGKDLLLGWVQHLCL
+1012 NGKDLLLAWIQHLCL

-1048 ALPAE
+1048 RLAAD
-1053 EARPRLAALV
+1053 EARPKLAALV
-1063 ALWAQG
+1063 ALWTQG
-1069 MKRPLPFFPN
+1069 MKRPLPFFPS
-1079 TAWEWLRAIE
+1079 TAWEWLKAIE
-1089 KDPDK
+1089 QDPDK
-1094 PEAADKAALTRFNG
+1094 PDAADKAALARFNG

-1113 GEGQDPYVARCFP
+1113 GEGQDVYVARCFP
-1126 ELDDAVLG
+1126 ELDDEVLA
-1134 QLQALARE
+1134 QLQGLARE
-1142 HLTPLLTTLE
+1142 HLTPLHQALE
-1152 MM
+1152 ELQ

>member
-10 LDLLKELLVSRIRQV
+10 LDLLKELLVSRIRQA
-25 PLSHPFE
+25 PLSHPFDR
-32 HEQIL
+32 EQIL

-69 IWEMFTQVLA
+69 IWEMFTRVLA

-86 YNKGSMSWQLMT
+86 YNKGAMSWHLMT
-98 ILPALLD
+98 ILPTLLG
-105 RPAFAPLAAYLGGDE
+105 RPAFAPLAAYLGGSDG
-120 QDPAQDP
+120 AAP

-159 GEGLVGTG
+159 GEGL
-167 SQDLAGVSGQDW
+167 SQELAGVSGQDW

-193 LAPSGYHRA
+193 LSPSGYHRA
-202 NLYEEF
+202 NLYEAF
-208 IHELAR
+208 IHELER

-219 GKLPQRVF
+219 GRLPQRVF

-242 LALGSRDEVEVHL
+242 LALGSRPEVEVHL

-271 KTLARLETRL
+271 KTLARLENKL
-281 KPGTDIETLQGPANP
+281 KPGTDLETLQGPANP

-323 VDIDEVD
+323 VDIEDRDDEGKVT
-330 EQGNISL
+330 L

-344 VLELAERGAGQFD
+344 VLELAERGAGEFN
-357 LDSSHHKSPISPA
+357 LDASHHKSPVSLD
-370 DGSLQIH
+370 DGTLQIH

-401 SLTPKDVVVMMP
+401 TLTPKDVVVMMP

-424 VFGARGQIPF
+424 VFGKEGGKGRGGARGQIPF
-434 AVSDRAASQ
+434 AISDRAASQ

-453 LLHLPNARLGA
+453 LLRLPNARFGA

-478 RFELDDDEFNQ
+478 RFELDDDEFNV
-489 LRVWVQETGIRWGLD
+489 LRRWVQETGIRWGLD
-504 DGYPVRFDLP
+504 DDYPERFALP
-514 PMSGNSWLFGLRR
+514 RLSGNSWLFGLRR

-543 LPCADHGAGQ
+543 LPYAD
-553 QGALASIL
+553 
-561 PCADN
+561 
-566 MGGQQGPLASI
+566 
-577 LPYAEIEGQQGLALG
+577 IEGQQGLILG

-610 AQPLVEWNACL
+610 AQPLAEWHACL

-640 LIRSQLADWQTQ
+640 LIRSQLTDWQAQ
-652 LGEARFDQ
+652 LGEARFEQ
-660 PITADLLQDYLGS
+660 AISADLLQDYLGS

-716 RTLAPMG
+716 RTLPPMG

-757 YISYQGFSAQDNSD
+757 YISYQGFSAQDNSE

-795 SLDDEASGRRLLQH
+795 DLDDDTSGRRLLEH
-809 LIVPHPLTPYSRNYF
+809 LIVAHPLTPYSPAYF
-824 YPQAGSGLFT
+824 YPEPGSGLFT

-839 LPALNPVRGAA
+839 LPALSPERGAA
-850 NFQSGEL
+850 NFQSGDL
-857 PLPPEWGKEQGLE
+857 PLPAEWGREQGLE

-880 PTKYFLNR
+880 PARYFLNR

-895 LNEANIEDSE
+895 LEEATIEDSE

-923 AHLAQGDS
+923 AHLTEGESEA
-931 AVRRERLQLT
+931 RRHRLQLS

-952 LLEDLDAEMGKLAD
+952 LLEEIDGEMGKLAA
-966 RLRPWVAANEAEK
+966 RLRPWTGDK
-979 RAVEIDISLTQ
+979 QAVEIDIALAQ
-990 GQLQGWIDTQKGRLL
+990 GQLQGWIDTQKGRAL

-1012 NGKDLLLGWVQHLCL
+1012 NGKDLLLAWIQHLCL
-1027 SLSCAPGDTLLF
+1027 SLSSVPGDTLLF

-1048 ALPAE
+1048 RLAAD

-1063 ALWAQG
+1063 ALWTQG
-1069 MKRPLPFFPN
+1069 MKRPLPFFPS
-1079 TAWEWLRAIE
+1079 TAWEWLKGIE
-1089 KDPDK
+1089 KDPAK
-1094 PEAADKAALTRFNG
+1094 PEEADKAALARFNG

-1113 GEGQDPYVARCFP
+1113 GEGQDVYVARCFP
-1126 ELDDAVLG
+1126 ELDDEVLA
-1134 QLQALARE
+1134 QLQGLARE
-1142 HLTPLLTTLE
+1142 HLTTLHQALE
-1152 MM
+1152 ELQ

>member
-10 LDLLKELLVSRIRQV
+10 LDLLKELLVSRIRQA

-32 HEQIL
+32 REQIL

-69 IWEMFTQVLA
+69 IWEMFTRVLA

-105 RPAFAPLAAYLGGDE
+105 RPAFAPLAAYLGSGDDA
-120 QDPAQDP
+120 DPAPDPAKAP

-147 VYRPDWIARWEE
+147 VYRPDWIARWEQ
-159 GEGLVGTG
+159 GEGLGLE
-167 SQDLAGVSGQDW
+167 LAEVSGQDW

-208 IHELAR
+208 IHELER
-214 TRDLP
+214 TADLP
-219 GKLPQRVF
+219 GTLPRRVF

-271 KTLARLETRL
+271 KTLVRLENKL
-281 KPGTDIETLQGPANP
+281 KPGTDIEALQGPANP

-323 VDIDEVD
+323 VDIDDQD
-330 EQGNISL
+330 EQGQARL

-344 VLELAERGAGQFD
+344 VLELAERGAGEFE
-357 LDSSHHKSPISPA
+357 LDSSQHKSPIDAS

-401 SLTPKDVVVMMP
+401 TLTPKDVVVMMP

-453 LLHLPNARLGA
+453 LLRLPNARLGA

-489 LRVWVQETGIRWGLD
+489 LRRWVQETGIRWGLD
-504 DGYPVRFDLP
+504 DGYPERFDLP
-514 PMSGNSWLFGLRR
+514 RLSGNSWLFGLRR

-543 LPCADHGAGQ
+543 LPYAD
-553 QGALASIL
+553 
-561 PCADN
+561 
-566 MGGQQGPLASI
+566 
-577 LPYAEIEGQQGLALG
+577 IEGQQGLALG

-610 AQPLVEWNACL
+610 AQPLPEWIACL
-621 LALLERFYLAD
+621 NELLERFYLAD

-640 LIRSQLADWQTQ
+640 LIRSQLADWLAQ
-652 LGEARFDQ
+652 LGEARFEQ
-660 PITADLLQDYLGS
+660 PISADLLQDYLGS

-716 RTLAPMG
+716 RTLPPMG

-728 VASRRGDRSR
+728 VAGRRGDRSR

-757 YISYQGFSAQDNSD
+757 YISYQGFSAQDNSE

-795 SLDDEASGRRLLQH
+795 ALDDETSGKRLLEH
-809 LIVPHPLTPYSRNYF
+809 LIVEHPLTPYSRSYF
-824 YPQAGSGLFT
+824 YPEAGSGLFT

-839 LPALNPVRGAA
+839 LPALSPQRGAA

-880 PTKYFLNR
+880 PAKYFLNR

-895 LNEANIEDSE
+895 LDEAEIEDSE

-923 AHLAQGDS
+923 AHLAEGESPERSDS
-931 AVRRERLQLT
+931 VSTRRQRLQLS

-952 LLEDLDAEMGKLAD
+952 LLDDLDAEMGKLAD
-966 RLRPWVAANEAEK
+966 RLRPWVAANEADK
-979 RAVEIDISLTQ
+979 QAVEIDISLTQ

-1005 VVKPGSF
+1005 VIKPGSF
-1012 NGKDLLLGWVQHLCL
+1012 NGKDLLLGWIQHLCL

-1048 ALPAE
+1048 KLPAD

-1063 ALWAQG
+1063 ALWTQG
-1069 MKRPLPFFPN
+1069 MKRPLPFFPS
-1079 TAWEWLRAIE
+1079 TAWEWIRAIE
-1089 KDPDK
+1089 ENPDK
-1094 PEAADKAALTRFNG
+1094 PEAADKAALARFNG

-1113 GEGQDPYVARCFP
+1113 GEGQDVYVARCFP
-1126 ELDDAVLG
+1126 ELDDEVLA

-1142 HLTPLLTTLE
+1142 HLTPLLTTME

>member
-10 LDLLKELLVSRIRQV
+10 LDLLKELLVSRIRQS
-25 PLSHPFE
+25 PLDHPFDR
-32 HEQIL
+32 EQIL

-69 IWEMFTQVLA
+69 IWEMFTRVLA

-86 YNKGSMSWQLMT
+86 YNKGAMSWQLMT

-105 RPAFAPLAAYLGGDE
+105 RPAFAPLAAYLGGSE
-120 QDPAQDP
+120 GEAP

-147 VYRPDWIARWEE
+147 VYRPDWIARWEQ
-159 GEGLVGTG
+159 GEGLGLE
-167 SQDLAGVSGQDW
+167 LAGVRGQDW

-193 LAPSGYHRA
+193 LSPSGYHRA

-214 TRDLP
+214 SAELP
-219 GKLPQRVF
+219 GKLPRRVF

-242 LALGSRDEVEVHL
+242 LALGSRAEVEVHL

-271 KTLARLETRL
+271 KTLARLENRL
-281 KPGTDIETLQGPANP
+281 KPGTDLETLQGPANP

-313 ELEVPQIEAF
+313 ELEVPQIDAF
-323 VDIDEVD
+323 VDIDD
-330 EQGNISL
+330 TNL

-344 VLELAERGAGQFD
+344 VLELAERGAGEFS
-357 LDSSHHKSPISPA
+357 LDASHHKSPIDPA

-401 SLTPKDVVVMMP
+401 TLTPKDVVVMMP

-424 VFGARGQIPF
+424 VFGKESGGARGRIPF
-434 AVSDRAASQ
+434 AISDRAASQ

-453 LLHLPNARLGA
+453 LLRLPNARFGA

-489 LRVWVQETGIRWGLD
+489 LRRWVQETGIRWGLD
-504 DGYPVRFDLP
+504 DGYPERFDLP
-514 PMSGNSWLFGLRR
+514 RLSGNSWLFGLRR

-543 LPCADHGAGQ
+543 LPYAD
-553 QGALASIL
+553 
-561 PCADN
+561 
-566 MGGQQGPLASI
+566 
-577 LPYAEIEGQQGLALG
+577 IEGQQGLALG

-610 AQPLVEWNACL
+610 AQPLPEWHACL
-621 LALLERFYLAD
+621 NALLDRFYLAD

-640 LIRSQLADWQTQ
+640 LIRSQLTDWQAQ
-652 LGEARFDQ
+652 LGEARFEQ
-660 PITADLLQDYLGS
+660 AISADLLQDYLGS

-716 RTLAPMG
+716 RTLPPMG

-728 VASRRGDRSR
+728 VAGRRGDRSR

-757 YISYQGFSAQDNSD
+757 YISYQGFSTQDNSE

-795 SLDDEASGRRLLQH
+795 ELDDESSGRRLLAH
-809 LIVPHPLTPYSRNYF
+809 LITRHPLTPYSPAYF
-824 YPQAGSGLFT
+824 HPEPGSGLFT

-839 LPALNPVRGAA
+839 LPALSPERGAA

-857 PLPPEWGKEQGLE
+857 PLPPEWGREQGLE

-880 PTKYFLNR
+880 PARYFLNR

-895 LNEANIEDSE
+895 LEEAAIEDSE

-923 AHLAQGDS
+923 AHLTEGDS
-931 AVRRERLQLT
+931 EIRRERLQLT

-952 LLEDLDAEMGKLAD
+952 LLEDLDGEMGKLAA
-966 RLRPWVAANEAEK
+966 RLRSWVAANEADK
-979 RAVEIDISLTQ
+979 QAVEIDIALAQ
-990 GQLQGWIDTQKGRLL
+990 GQLQGWIDTQKGRAL

-1012 NGKDLLLGWVQHLCL
+1012 NGKDLLLAWIQHLCL
-1027 SLSCAPGDTLLF
+1027 SLSGAPGDTLLF

-1048 ALPAE
+1048 RLPADE
-1053 EARPRLAALV
+1053 VRPKLAALV
-1063 ALWAQG
+1063 ALWTQG
-1069 MKRPLPFFPN
+1069 MKRPLPFFPS
-1079 TAWEWLRAIE
+1079 TAWEWLKAILQ
-1089 KDPDK
+1089 DPDK
-1094 PEAADKAALTRFNG
+1094 PDAADKAALARFNG

-1113 GEGQDPYVARCFP
+1113 GEGQDLYVARCFP
-1126 ELDDAVLG
+1126 ELDDEVLA
-1134 QLQALARE
+1134 QLQGLARE
-1142 HLTPLLTTLE
+1142 HLTPLHQALE
-1152 MM
+1152 ELQ

>member
-10 LDLLKELLVSRIRQV
+10 LDLLKELLVSRIRQS
-25 PLSHPFE
+25 PLDHPFDR
-32 HEQIL
+32 EQIL

-69 IWEMFTQVLA
+69 IWEMFTRVLA

-86 YNKGSMSWQLMT
+86 YNKGAMSWQLMT

-105 RPAFAPLAAYLGGDE
+105 RPAFAPLAAYLGGSE
-120 QDPAQDP
+120 GEAP

-147 VYRPDWIARWEE
+147 VYRPDWIARWEQ
-159 GEGLVGTG
+159 GEGLGLE
-167 SQDLAGVSGQDW
+167 LAGVSGQDW

-193 LAPSGYHRA
+193 LSPSGYHRA

-214 TRDLP
+214 SAELP
-219 GKLPQRVF
+219 GKLPRRVF

-242 LALGSRDEVEVHL
+242 LALGSRAEVEVHL

-271 KTLARLETRL
+271 KTLARLENRL
-281 KPGTDIETLQGPANP
+281 KPGTDLETLQGPANP

-313 ELEVPQIEAF
+313 ELEVPQIDAF
-323 VDIDEVD
+323 VDIDD
-330 EQGNISL
+330 TNL

-344 VLELAERGAGQFD
+344 VLELAERGAGEFS
-357 LDSSHHKSPISPA
+357 LDASHHKSPVSLD

-401 SLTPKDVVVMMP
+401 TLTPKDVVVMMP

-424 VFGARGQIPF
+424 VFGKESGGARGRIPF
-434 AVSDRAASQ
+434 AISDRAASQ

-453 LLHLPNARLGA
+453 LLRLPNARFGA

-489 LRVWVQETGIRWGLD
+489 LRRWVQETGIRWGLD
-504 DGYPVRFDLP
+504 DGYPERFDLP
-514 PMSGNSWLFGLRR
+514 RLSGNSWLFGLRR

-543 LPCADHGAGQ
+543 LPYAD
-553 QGALASIL
+553 
-561 PCADN
+561 
-566 MGGQQGPLASI
+566 
-577 LPYAEIEGQQGLALG
+577 IEGQQGLALG

-610 AQPLVEWNACL
+610 AQPLPEWHACL
-621 LALLERFYLAD
+621 NALLDRFYLAD

-640 LIRSQLADWQTQ
+640 LIRSQLTDWQAQ
-652 LGEARFDQ
+652 LGEARFEQ
-660 PITADLLQDYLGS
+660 AISADLLQDYLGS

-716 RTLAPMG
+716 RTLPPMG

-728 VASRRGDRSR
+728 VAGRRGDRSR

-757 YISYQGFSAQDNSD
+757 YISYQGFSAQDNSE

-795 SLDDEASGRRLLQH
+795 ELDDESSGRRLLEH
-809 LIVPHPLTPYSRNYF
+809 LVTRHPLTPYSPAYF
-824 YPQAGSGLFT
+824 HPEPGSGLFT

-839 LPALNPVRGAA
+839 LPALSPERGAA
-850 NFQSGEL
+850 NFQSGDL
-857 PLPPEWGKEQGLE
+857 PLPPEWGREQGLE

-880 PTKYFLNR
+880 PARYFLNR

-895 LNEANIEDSE
+895 LEEATIEDSE

-923 AHLAQGDS
+923 AHLTEGDS
-931 AVRRERLQLT
+931 EIRRERLQLT

-952 LLEDLDAEMGKLAD
+952 LLEDLDGEMGKLAA
-966 RLRPWVAANEAEK
+966 RLRPWVAANEADK
-979 RAVEIDISLTQ
+979 QAVEIDIALTQ
-990 GQLQGWIDTQKGRLL
+990 GQLQGWVDTQKGRAL

-1012 NGKDLLLGWVQHLCL
+1012 NGKDLLLAWIQHLCL

-1048 ALPAE
+1048 RLAAD
-1053 EARPRLAALV
+1053 EARPKLAALV

-1069 MKRPLPFFPN
+1069 MKRPLPFFPS
-1079 TAWEWLRAIE
+1079 TAWEWLKAIE
-1089 KDPDK
+1089 QDPAK
-1094 PEAADKAALTRFNG
+1094 PEEADKAALARFNG

-1113 GEGQDPYVARCFP
+1113 GEGQDLYVARCFP
-1126 ELDDAVLG
+1126 ELDDEVLA
-1134 QLQALARE
+1134 QLQGLARE
-1142 HLTPLLTTLE
+1142 HLTPLHQALE
-1152 MM
+1152 ELQ

>member
-10 LDLLKELLVSRIRQV
+10 LDLLKELLVSRIRQS
-25 PLSHPFE
+25 PLDHPFDR
-32 HEQIL
+32 EQIL

-69 IWEMFTQVLA
+69 IWEMFTRVLA

-86 YNKGSMSWQLMT
+86 YNKGAMSWQLMT
-98 ILPALLD
+98 ILPALLG
-105 RPAFAPLAAYLGGDE
+105 RPAFAPLAAYLGGSDGE
-120 QDPAQDP
+120 AP

-147 VYRPDWIARWEE
+147 VYRPDWIARWEQ
-159 GEGLVGTG
+159 GEGLGLE
-167 SQDLAGVSGQDW
+167 LAGVSGQDW

-193 LAPSGYHRA
+193 LSPSGYHRA

-214 TRDLP
+214 SAELP
-219 GKLPQRVF
+219 GKLPRRVF

-242 LALGSRDEVEVHL
+242 LALGSRAEVEVHL

-271 KTLARLETRL
+271 KTLARLENRL
-281 KPGTDIETLQGPANP
+281 KPGTDLETLQGPANP

-313 ELEVPQIEAF
+313 ELEVPQIDAF
-323 VDIDEVD
+323 VDIDD
-330 EQGNISL
+330 TSL

-344 VLELAERGAGQFD
+344 VLELAERGAGEFS
-357 LDSSHHKSPISPA
+357 LDVSHHKSPVSLD

-390 DRLLALFEQDP
+390 DRLLALFELDP
-401 SLTPKDVVVMMP
+401 TLTPKDVVVMMP

-424 VFGARGQIPF
+424 VFGKESGGARGRIPF
-434 AVSDRAASQ
+434 AISDRAASQ

-453 LLHLPNARLGA
+453 LLRLPNARFGA

-489 LRVWVQETGIRWGLD
+489 LRRWVQETGIRWGLD
-504 DGYPVRFDLP
+504 DGYPERFDLP
-514 PMSGNSWLFGLRR
+514 RLSGNSWLFGLRR

-543 LPCADHGAGQ
+543 LPYAD
-553 QGALASIL
+553 
-561 PCADN
+561 
-566 MGGQQGPLASI
+566 
-577 LPYAEIEGQQGLALG
+577 IEGQQGLALG

-610 AQPLVEWNACL
+610 AQPLPEWHACL
-621 LALLERFYLAD
+621 NALLDRFYLAD

-640 LIRSQLADWQTQ
+640 LIRSQLTDWQAQ
-652 LGEARFDQ
+652 LGEARFEQ
-660 PITADLLQDYLGS
+660 AISADLLQDYLGS

-716 RTLAPMG
+716 RTLPPMG

-728 VASRRGDRSR
+728 VAGRRGDRSR

-757 YISYQGFSAQDNSD
+757 YISYQGFSAQDNSE

-795 SLDDEASGRRLLQH
+795 DLDDESSGRRLLEH
-809 LIVPHPLTPYSRNYF
+809 LVTRHPLTPYSPAYF
-824 YPQAGSGLFT
+824 HPEPGSGLFT

-839 LPALNPVRGAA
+839 LPALSPERGAA
-850 NFQSGEL
+850 NFQSGDL
-857 PLPPEWGKEQGLE
+857 PLPPEWGREQGLE

-880 PTKYFLNR
+880 PARYFLNR

-895 LNEANIEDSE
+895 LEEATIEDSE

-923 AHLAQGDS
+923 AHLTEGDS
-931 AVRRERLQLT
+931 EIRRERLQLT

-952 LLEDLDAEMGKLAD
+952 LLEDLDGEMGKLAA
-966 RLRPWVAANEAEK
+966 RLRPWVAANEADK
-979 RAVEIDISLTQ
+979 QAVEIDIALTQ
-990 GQLQGWIDTQKGRLL
+990 GQLQGWVDTQKGRAL

-1012 NGKDLLLGWVQHLCL
+1012 NGKDLLLAWIQHLCL

-1048 ALPAE
+1048 RLAAD
-1053 EARPRLAALV
+1053 EARPKLAALV

-1069 MKRPLPFFPN
+1069 MKRPLPFFPS
-1079 TAWEWLRAIE
+1079 TAWEWLKAI
-1089 KDPDK
+1089 KQDPDK
-1094 PEAADKAALTRFNG
+1094 PDAADKAALARFNG

-1113 GEGQDPYVARCFP
+1113 GEGQDLYVARCFP
-1126 ELDDAVLG
+1126 ELDDEVLA
-1134 QLQALARE
+1134 QLQGLARE
-1142 HLTPLLTTLE
+1142 HLTPLHQALE
-1152 MM
+1152 ELQ

>member
-10 LDLLKELLVSRIRQV
+10 LDLLKELLVSRIRQA

-32 HEQIL
+32 REQIL

-69 IWEMFTQVLA
+69 IWEMFTRVLA

-105 RPAFAPLAAYLGGDE
+105 RPAFAPLAAYLGSGDDA
-120 QDPAQDP
+120 DPAPDPAKAP

-147 VYRPDWIARWEE
+147 VYRPDWIARWEQ
-159 GEGLVGTG
+159 GEGL
-167 SQDLAGVSGQDW
+167 SQELAGVSGQDW

-208 IHELAR
+208 IHELER
-214 TRDLP
+214 TPDLP
-219 GKLPQRVF
+219 GTLPRRVF

-271 KTLARLETRL
+271 KTLARLENKL
-281 KPGTDIETLQGPANP
+281 KPGTDLDTLQGPANP

-323 VDIDEVD
+323 VDIDDQD
-330 EQGNISL
+330 EQGQARL

-344 VLELAERGAGQFD
+344 VLELAERGAGEFS
-357 LDSSHHKSPISPA
+357 LDASHHKSPIDPA

-401 SLTPKDVVVMMP
+401 TLTPKDVVVMMP

-453 LLHLPNARLGA
+453 LLRLPNARLGA

-478 RFELDDDEFNQ
+478 RFDLDDDEFNQ
-489 LRVWVQETGIRWGLD
+489 LRRWVQETGIRWGLD
-504 DGYPVRFDLP
+504 DGYPERFDLP
-514 PMSGNSWLFGLRR
+514 RLSGNSWLFGLRR

-543 LPCADHGAGQ
+543 LPYAD
-553 QGALASIL
+553 
-561 PCADN
+561 
-566 MGGQQGPLASI
+566 
-577 LPYAEIEGQQGLALG
+577 IEGQQGLALG

-610 AQPLVEWNACL
+610 AQSLPEWIACL
-621 LALLERFYLAD
+621 NALLERFYLAD

-640 LIRSQLADWQTQ
+640 LIRSQLADWLAQI
-652 LGEARFDQ
+652 GDARFEQ
-660 PITADLLQDYLGS
+660 PISADLLQDYLGS

-716 RTLAPMG
+716 RTLPPMG

-757 YISYQGFSAQDNSD
+757 YISYQGFSAQDNSE

-795 SLDDEASGRRLLQH
+795 GLDDETSGKRLLEH
-809 LIVPHPLTPYSRNYF
+809 LIVEHPLTPYSRSYF
-824 YPQAGSGLFT
+824 YPEAGSGLFT

-839 LPALNPVRGAA
+839 LPALSPQRGAA
-850 NFQSGEL
+850 NFQSCEL

-880 PTKYFLNR
+880 PAKYFLNR

-895 LNEANIEDSE
+895 LDEAEIEDSE

-923 AHLAQGDS
+923 AHLAQGESPERSDS
-931 AVRRERLQLT
+931 VSTRRQRLQLS

-952 LLEDLDAEMGKLAD
+952 LLDDLGAEMGKLAA
-966 RLRPWVAANEAEK
+966 RLRPWVAANEADK
-979 RAVEIDISLTQ
+979 QAVEIDISLTQ

-1012 NGKDLLLGWVQHLCL
+1012 NGKDLLLGWIQHLCL

-1048 ALPAE
+1048 KLPAD

-1063 ALWAQG
+1063 ALWTQG
-1069 MKRPLPFFPN
+1069 MKRPLPFFPS
-1079 TAWEWLRAIE
+1079 TAWEWIKGIE
-1089 KDPDK
+1089 KDPEK
-1094 PEAADKAALTRFNG
+1094 PEAADKAALARFNG

-1113 GEGQDPYVARCFP
+1113 GEGQDVYVARCFP
-1126 ELDDAVLG
+1126 ELDDEVLA

-1142 HLTPLLTTLE
+1142 HLTPLLKALE
-1152 MM
+1152 ELQ

>member
-10 LDLLKELLVSRIRQV
+10 LDLLKELLVSRIRQS
-25 PLSHPFE
+25 PLDHPFDR
-32 HEQIL
+32 EQIL

-69 IWEMFTQVLA
+69 IWEMFTRVLA

-86 YNKGSMSWQLMT
+86 YNKGAMSWQLMT
-98 ILPALLD
+98 ILPALLG
-105 RPAFAPLAAYLGGDE
+105 RPAFAPLAAYLGGSDGE
-120 QDPAQDP
+120 AP

-147 VYRPDWIARWEE
+147 VYRPDWIARWEQ
-159 GEGLVGTG
+159 GEGLGLE
-167 SQDLAGVSGQDW
+167 LAGVSGQDW
-179 QPELWRELVARTLA
+179 QPELWRELVARTLD
-193 LAPSGYHRA
+193 LSPSGYHRA

-214 TRDLP
+214 SAELP
-219 GKLPQRVF
+219 GKLPRRVF

-242 LALGSRDEVEVHL
+242 LALGSRAEVEVHL

-271 KTLARLETRL
+271 KTLARLENRL
-281 KPGTDIETLQGPANP
+281 KPGTDLETLQGPANP

-313 ELEVPQIEAF
+313 ELEVPQIDAF
-323 VDIDEVD
+323 VDIDD
-330 EQGNISL
+330 TSL
-337 LRAIQKD
+337 LHAIQKD
-344 VLELAERGAGQFD
+344 VLELAERGAGEFS
-357 LDSSHHKSPISPA
+357 LDVSHHKSPIDPA

-401 SLTPKDVVVMMP
+401 TLTPKDVVVMMP

-424 VFGARGQIPF
+424 VFGKESGGARGRIPF
-434 AVSDRAASQ
+434 AISDRAASQ

-453 LLHLPNARLGA
+453 LLRLPNARFGA

-489 LRVWVQETGIRWGLD
+489 LRRWVQETGIRWGLD
-504 DGYPVRFDLP
+504 DGYPERFDLP
-514 PMSGNSWLFGLRR
+514 RLSGNSWLFGLRR

-543 LPCADHGAGQ
+543 LPYAD
-553 QGALASIL
+553 
-561 PCADN
+561 
-566 MGGQQGPLASI
+566 
-577 LPYAEIEGQQGLALG
+577 IEGQQGLALG

-610 AQPLVEWNACL
+610 AQPLPEWHACL
-621 LALLERFYLAD
+621 NALLDRFYLAD

-640 LIRSQLADWQTQ
+640 LIRSQLTDWQAQ
-652 LGEARFDQ
+652 LGEARFEQ
-660 PITADLLQDYLGS
+660 AISADLLQDYLGS

-716 RTLAPMG
+716 RTLPPMG

-728 VASRRGDRSR
+728 VAGRRGDRSR

-757 YISYQGFSAQDNSD
+757 YISYQGFSAQDNSE

-795 SLDDEASGRRLLQH
+795 ELDDESSGRRLLEH
-809 LIVPHPLTPYSRNYF
+809 LITRHPLTPYSPAYF
-824 YPQAGSGLFT
+824 HPEPGSGLFT

-839 LPALNPVRGAA
+839 LPALSPERGAA
-850 NFQSGEL
+850 NFQSGDL
-857 PLPPEWGKEQGLE
+857 PLPPEWGREQGLE

-880 PTKYFLNR
+880 PARYFLNR

-895 LNEANIEDSE
+895 LEEATIEDSE

-923 AHLAQGDS
+923 AHLTEGDS
-931 AVRRERLQLT
+931 EIRRERLQLT

-952 LLEDLDAEMGKLAD
+952 LLEDLDGEMGKLAA
-966 RLRPWVAANEAEK
+966 RLRPWVAANEADK
-979 RAVEIDISLTQ
+979 QAVEIDIALTQ
-990 GQLQGWIDTQKGRLL
+990 GQLQGWVDTQKGRAL

-1012 NGKDLLLGWVQHLCL
+1012 NGKDLLLAWIQHLCL

-1048 ALPAE
+1048 RLAAD
-1053 EARPRLAALV
+1053 EARPKLAALV

-1069 MKRPLPFFPN
+1069 MKRPLPFFPS
-1079 TAWEWLRAIE
+1079 TAWEWLKAI
-1089 KDPDK
+1089 KQDPDK
-1094 PEAADKAALTRFNG
+1094 PDAADKAALARFNG

-1113 GEGQDPYVARCFP
+1113 GEGQDLYVARCFP
-1126 ELDDAVLG
+1126 ELDDEVLA
-1134 QLQALARE
+1134 QLQGLARE
-1142 HLTPLLTTLE
+1142 HLTPLHQALE
-1152 MM
+1152 ELQ

>member
-10 LDLLKELLVSRIRQV
+10 LDLLKELLVSRIRQT
-25 PLSHPFE
+25 PLSHPFDQ
-32 HEQIL
+32 EQIL

-69 IWEMFTQVLA
+69 IWDMFTQVLA

-86 YNKGSMSWQLMT
+86 YNKGTMSWQLMT
-98 ILPALLD
+98 ILPALLA
-105 RPAFAPLAAYLGGDE
+105 RPAFAPLAAYLGGAGMQE
-120 QDPAQDP
+120 RQQEPHRDP
-127 EQVRLWQLCQKV
+127 EQVRLWQLCQKI

-147 VYRPDWIARWEE
+147 VYRPDWIACWEE
-159 GEGLVGTG
+159 GKGLGLE
-167 SQDLAGVSGQDW
+167 LADVSGQEW

-193 LAPSGYHRA
+193 LGASGYHRA

-208 IHELAR
+208 IHELQKSAQ
-214 TRDLP
+214 LP
-219 GKLPQRVF
+219 GTLPQRVF

-242 LALGSRDEVEVHL
+242 LALGSRVDVEVHL

-271 KTLARLETRL
+271 KTLARLSNKL
-281 KPGTDIETLQGPANP
+281 KPGTDIESLQGPANP

-313 ELEVPQIEAF
+313 ELDVPQIEAF
-323 VDIDEVD
+323 VDIDD
-330 EQGNISL
+330 LDANGNASL

-344 VLELAERGAGQFD
+344 VLELAERGAGRVD
-357 LDSSHHKSPISPA
+357 LDSSHHKSPIDLA

-390 DRLLALFEQDP
+390 DRLLALFEQDL

-424 VFGARGQIPF
+424 VFGARGLIPF

-453 LLHLPNARLGA
+453 LLRLPHSRFGA
-464 GELLAILEVPAVLR
+464 GEMLSILEVPAVLR

-489 LRVWVQETGIRWGLD
+489 LRLWVQETGIRWGLD
-504 DGYPVRFDLP
+504 DAYPERFELP

-543 LPCADHGAGQ
+543 LPYADYIAGQ
-553 QGALASIL
+553 HGSV
-561 PCADN
+561 
-566 MGGQQGPLASI
+566 ASI

-603 FLPRLQQ
+603 FLPRLQREQ
-610 AQPLVEWNACL
+610 SLPEWTACINE
-621 LALLERFYLAD
+621 LLERFYLAD

-640 LIRSQLADWQTQ
+640 LIRTELAEWQGK
-652 LGEARFDQ
+652 LSEAHFEQ
-660 PITADLLQDYLGS
+660 SITAELLQDYLGHE
-673 VLGESRSSQRF
+673 LGESRSSQRF

-697 RSIPFRQVCLL
+697 RSIPFKQVCLL

-757 YISYQGFSAQDNSD
+757 YISYQGFSAQDNSE

-795 SLDDEASGRRLLQH
+795 DLPDESSGKRLLQH
-809 LIVPHPLTPYSRNYF
+809 LIVLHPLTPYSRDYF
-824 YPQAGSGLFT
+824 YPEEGSRLFT

-839 LPALNPVRGAA
+839 LPALTPQLGAA

-857 PLPPEWGKEQGLE
+857 PLPPEWGREQGLE

-880 PTKYFLNR
+880 PAKYFLNR

-910 GLQHYQLKALLLD
+910 GLQLYQLKDLLLD
-923 AHLAQGDS
+923 SHLKAGS
-931 AVRRERLQLT
+931 SEIRRERLRLSGQ
-941 GLLPQGWFGSL
+941 LPQGWFGSL
-952 LLEDLDAEMGKLAD
+952 LLDELDEQMGHLAE
-966 RLRPWVAANEAEK
+966 RLRPWLAEK
-979 RAVEIDISLTQ
+979 QAVEIDISLAQ
-990 GQLQGWIDTQKGRLL
+990 GQLQGWIDTQQGRAL
-1005 VVKPGSF
+1005 VVKPGNF

-1027 SLSCAPGDTLLF
+1027 CLSDTPGDTLLL
-1039 DAKQSLRLP
+1039 DAKQSWRLP
-1048 ALPAE
+1048 VLPAD
-1053 EARPRLAALV
+1053 EARPKLAALV
-1063 ALWAQG
+1063 SLWEQG
-1069 MKRPLPFFPN
+1069 MKRPLPFFPM
-1079 TAWEWLRAIE
+1079 TAWDWLKAIE
-1089 KDPDK
+1089 KAQDK
-1094 PEAADKAALTRFNG
+1094 PDAADKAALTRFNG
-1108 GYMVT
+1108 GYMAI

-1126 ELDDAVLG
+1126 ELNEVVMS

-1142 HLTPLLTTLE
+1142 HLSPLLHTLE
-1152 MM
+1152 ELK

>member
-10 LDLLKELLVSRIRQV
+10 LDLLKELLVSRIRQS
-25 PLSHPFE
+25 PLDHPFDR
-32 HEQIL
+32 EQIL

-69 IWEMFTQVLA
+69 IWEMFTRVLA

-86 YNKGSMSWQLMT
+86 YNKGAMSWQLMT

-105 RPAFAPLAAYLGGDE
+105 RPAFAPLAAYLGGSE
-120 QDPAQDP
+120 GEAP

-147 VYRPDWIARWEE
+147 VYRPDWIARWEQ
-159 GEGLVGTG
+159 GEGLGLE
-167 SQDLAGVSGQDW
+167 LAGVSGQDW

-193 LAPSGYHRA
+193 LSPSGYHRA

-214 TRDLP
+214 SAELP
-219 GKLPQRVF
+219 GKLPRRVF

-242 LALGSRDEVEVHL
+242 LALGSRAEVEVHL

-271 KTLARLETRL
+271 KTLARLENRL
-281 KPGTDIETLQGPANP
+281 KPGTDLETLQGPANP

-313 ELEVPQIEAF
+313 ELEVPQIDAF
-323 VDIDEVD
+323 VDIDD
-330 EQGNISL
+330 TSL

-344 VLELAERGAGQFD
+344 VLELAERGAGEFS
-357 LDSSHHKSPISPA
+357 LDASHHKSPVSLD

-390 DRLLALFEQDP
+390 DRLLALFELDP
-401 SLTPKDVVVMMP
+401 TLTPKDVVVMMP

-424 VFGARGQIPF
+424 VFGKESGGARGRIPF
-434 AVSDRAASQ
+434 AISDRAASQ

-453 LLHLPNARLGA
+453 LLRLPNARFGA

-489 LRVWVQETGIRWGLD
+489 LRRWVQETGIRWGLD
-504 DGYPVRFDLP
+504 DGYPERFDLP
-514 PMSGNSWLFGLRR
+514 RLSGNSWLFGLRR

-543 LPCADHGAGQ
+543 LPYAD
-553 QGALASIL
+553 
-561 PCADN
+561 
-566 MGGQQGPLASI
+566 
-577 LPYAEIEGQQGLALG
+577 IEGQQGLALG

-610 AQPLVEWNACL
+610 AQPLPEWHVCL
-621 LALLERFYLAD
+621 NALLDRFYLAD

-640 LIRSQLADWQTQ
+640 LIRSQLTDWQAQ
-652 LGEARFDQ
+652 LGEARFEQ
-660 PITADLLQDYLGS
+660 AISADLLQDYLGS

-716 RTLAPMG
+716 RTLPPMG

-728 VASRRGDRSR
+728 VAGRRGDRSR

-757 YISYQGFSAQDNSD
+757 YISYQGFSAQDNSE

-795 SLDDEASGRRLLQH
+795 ELDDESSGRRLLAH
-809 LIVPHPLTPYSRNYF
+809 LITRHPLTPYSPAYF
-824 YPQAGSGLFT
+824 HPEPGSGLFT

-839 LPALNPVRGAA
+839 LPALSPERGAA
-850 NFQSGEL
+850 NFQSGDL
-857 PLPPEWGKEQGLE
+857 PLPPEWGREQGLE

-880 PTKYFLNR
+880 PARYFLNR

-895 LNEANIEDSE
+895 LEEATIEDSE

-923 AHLAQGDS
+923 AHLTEGDS
-931 AVRRERLQLT
+931 EIRRERLQLT

-952 LLEDLDAEMGKLAD
+952 LLEDLDGEMGKLAA
-966 RLRPWVAANEAEK
+966 RLRPWVAGNEADK
-979 RAVEIDISLTQ
+979 QAVEIDIALTQ
-990 GQLQGWIDTQKGRLL
+990 GQLQGWVDTQKGRAL

-1012 NGKDLLLGWVQHLCL
+1012 NGKDLLLAWIQHLCL

-1048 ALPAE
+1048 RLAAD
-1053 EARPRLAALV
+1053 EARPKLAALV
-1063 ALWAQG
+1063 ALWTQG
-1069 MKRPLPFFPN
+1069 MKRPLPFFPS
-1079 TAWEWLRAIE
+1079 TAWEWLKAIE
-1089 KDPDK
+1089 QDPDK
-1094 PEAADKAALTRFNG
+1094 PDAADKAALARFNG
-1108 GYMVT
+1108 GYMMT
-1113 GEGQDPYVARCFP
+1113 GEGQDLYVARCFP
-1126 ELDDAVLG
+1126 ELDDEVLA
-1134 QLQALARE
+1134 QLQGLARE
-1142 HLTPLLTTLE
+1142 HLTPLHQALE
-1152 MM
+1152 ELQ

>member
-10 LDLLKELLVSRIRQV
+10 LDLLKELLVSRIRQS
-25 PLSHPFE
+25 PLDHPFE
-32 HEQIL
+32 REQIL

-69 IWEMFTQVLA
+69 IWEMFTRVLA

-86 YNKGSMSWQLMT
+86 YNKGAMSWQLMT

-105 RPAFAPLAAYLGGDE
+105 RPAFAPLAAYLGGSE
-120 QDPAQDP
+120 GEAP

-147 VYRPDWIARWEE
+147 VYRPDWIARWEQ
-159 GEGLVGTG
+159 GEGLGLE
-167 SQDLAGVSGQDW
+167 LAGVSGQDW
-179 QPELWRELVARTLA
+179 QPELWRELVARTLD
-193 LAPSGYHRA
+193 LSPSGYHRA

-214 TRDLP
+214 SAELP
-219 GKLPQRVF
+219 GKLPRRVF

-242 LALGSRDEVEVHL
+242 LALGSRPEVEVHL

-271 KTLARLETRL
+271 KTLARLENRL
-281 KPGTDIETLQGPANP
+281 KPGTDLETLQGPANP

-313 ELEVPQIEAF
+313 ELEVPQIDAF
-323 VDIDEVD
+323 VDIDD
-330 EQGNISL
+330 TSL
-337 LRAIQKD
+337 LHAIQKD
-344 VLELAERGAGQFD
+344 VLELAERGAGEFS
-357 LDSSHHKSPISPA
+357 LDVSHHKSPIDPA

-401 SLTPKDVVVMMP
+401 TLTPKDVVVMMP

-424 VFGARGQIPF
+424 VFGKESGGARGRIPF
-434 AVSDRAASQ
+434 AISDRAASQ

-453 LLHLPNARLGA
+453 LLRLPNARFGA

-489 LRVWVQETGIRWGLD
+489 LRRWVQETGIRWGLD
-504 DGYPVRFDLP
+504 DGYPERFDLP
-514 PMSGNSWLFGLRR
+514 RLSGNSWLFGLRR

-543 LPCADHGAGQ
+543 LPYAD
-553 QGALASIL
+553 
-561 PCADN
+561 
-566 MGGQQGPLASI
+566 
-577 LPYAEIEGQQGLALG
+577 IEGQQGLALG

-610 AQPLVEWNACL
+610 AQPLPEWHACL
-621 LALLERFYLAD
+621 NALLDRFYLAD

-640 LIRSQLADWQTQ
+640 LIRSQLTDWQAQ
-652 LGEARFDQ
+652 LGEARFEQ
-660 PITADLLQDYLGS
+660 AISADLLQDYLGS

-716 RTLAPMG
+716 RTLPPMG

-728 VASRRGDRSR
+728 VAGRRGDRSR

-757 YISYQGFSAQDNSD
+757 YISYQGFSAQDNSE

-795 SLDDEASGRRLLQH
+795 ELDDESSGRRLLEH
-809 LIVPHPLTPYSRNYF
+809 LITRHPLTPYSPAYF
-824 YPQAGSGLFT
+824 HPEPGSGLFT

-839 LPALNPVRGAA
+839 LPALSPERGAA
-850 NFQSGEL
+850 NFQSGDL
-857 PLPPEWGKEQGLE
+857 PLPPEWGREQGLE

-880 PTKYFLNR
+880 PARYFLNR

-895 LNEANIEDSE
+895 LEEATIEDSE

-923 AHLAQGDS
+923 AHLTEGDS
-931 AVRRERLQLT
+931 EIRRERLQLT

-952 LLEDLDAEMGKLAD
+952 LLEDLDGEMGKLAA
-966 RLRPWVAANEAEK
+966 RLRPWVAANEADK
-979 RAVEIDISLTQ
+979 QAVEIDIALTQ
-990 GQLQGWIDTQKGRLL
+990 GQLQGWVDTQKGRAL

-1012 NGKDLLLGWVQHLCL
+1012 NGKDLLLAWIQHLCL

-1048 ALPAE
+1048 RLAAD
-1053 EARPRLAALV
+1053 EARPKLAALV
-1063 ALWAQG
+1063 ALWTQG
-1069 MKRPLPFFPN
+1069 MKRPLPFFPS
-1079 TAWEWLRAIE
+1079 TAWEWLKAI
-1089 KDPDK
+1089 KQDPDK
-1094 PEAADKAALTRFNG
+1094 PDAADKAALSRFNG

-1113 GEGQDPYVARCFP
+1113 GEGQDVYVARCFP
-1126 ELDDAVLG
+1126 ELDDEVLA
-1134 QLQALARE
+1134 QLQGLARE
-1142 HLTPLLTTLE
+1142 HLTPLHQALE
-1152 MM
+1152 ELQ

>member
-10 LDLLKELLVSRIRQV
+10 LDLLKELLVNRIRQA
-25 PLSHPFE
+25 PLAHPFE
-32 HEQIL
+32 REQIL

-86 YNKGSMSWQLMT
+86 YNKGAMSWQLMT
-98 ILPALLD
+98 ILPALLE
-105 RPAFAPLAAYLGGDE
+105 RPAFAPLAAYLGSDE
-120 QDPAQDP
+120 TKPEAEP
-127 EQVRLWQLCQKV
+127 EQVRLWQLCQQI

-147 VYRPDWIARWEE
+147 VYRPDWIARWEQ
-159 GEGLVGTG
+159 GEGL
-167 SQDLAGVSGQDW
+167 SQELAGVSGQEW

-193 LAPSGYHRA
+193 LSPSGYHRA

-208 IHELAR
+208 IHELER
-214 TRDLP
+214 TADLP

-242 LALGSRDEVEVHL
+242 QALGSRVEVHL
-255 FVTNPCRYYWG
+255 FITNPCRYYWG

-271 KTLARLETRL
+271 KTLARLESKL
-281 KPGTDIETLQGPANP
+281 KPGTDLETLQGPANP

-323 VDIDEVD
+323 VDIDELD
-330 EQGNISL
+330 ANGNVRL
-337 LRAIQKD
+337 LRAIQHD
-344 VLELAERGAGQFD
+344 VLTLAERGAGHFD
-357 LDSSHHKSPISPA
+357 LDSSQHKSPLDRA

-401 SLTPKDVVVMMP
+401 TLTPKDVVVMMP

-424 VFGARGQIPF
+424 VFGARGLIPF

-453 LLHLPNARLGA
+453 LLRLPNARFGA

-478 RFELDDDEFNQ
+478 RFELGDDEFNQ

-504 DGYPVRFDLP
+504 DAYPERFDLP
-514 PMSGNSWLFGLRR
+514 RLSGNSWLFGLRR

-532 AMGDG
+532 AMGEG

-543 LPCADHGAGQ
+543 RPYV
-553 QGALASIL
+553 
-561 PCADN
+561 DN
-566 MGGQQGPLASI
+566 MGGQQGPIPAI
-577 LPYAEIEGQQGLALG
+577 LPYADIEGQQGLALG

-610 AQPLVEWNACL
+610 DQSLPEWSACL
-621 LALLERFYLAD
+621 NALLERFYLAD
-632 EDEERQLQ
+632 EEEERLLQ
-640 LIRSQLADWQTQ
+640 LIRSQLAEWQAQ
-652 LGEARFDQ
+652 LGEARFEH
-660 PITADLLQDYLGS
+660 PIGPSLLQDYLGN
-673 VLGESRSSQRF
+673 VLGEQRSSQRF

-757 YISYQGFSAQDNSD
+757 YISYQGFSAEDNSE

-776 LLAELIDYVRQ
+776 LLAELVDYVRQ

-795 SLDDEASGRRLLQH
+795 DLPDEASGERLLKH
-809 LIVPHPLTPYSRNYF
+809 LVVRHPLTPYSHSYF
-824 YPQAGSGLFT
+824 YPKSGSGLFT

-839 LPALNPVRGAA
+839 LPALNPIPGAA

-880 PTKYFLNR
+880 PAKYFLNR

-910 GLQHYQLKALLLD
+910 GLQHYQLKSLLL
-923 AHLAQGDS
+923 ASHLEEGNSPERSDS
-931 AVRRERLQLT
+931 VNKRRERLRLSGQ
-941 GLLPQGWFGSL
+941 LPQGWFGSL
-952 LLEDLDAEMGKLAD
+952 LLDDLDEQMGKLAE
-966 RLRPWVAANEAEK
+966 RVRPWVAGDDETQQQ
-979 RAVEIDISLTQ
+979 AVEIDIALTQ
-990 GQLQGWIDTQKGRLL
+990 GQLQGWIDTQKGRQLII
-1005 VVKPGSF
+1005 KPGSF
-1012 NGKDLLLGWVQHLCL
+1012 NGKDLLLGWIQHLCL
-1027 SLSCAPGDTLLF
+1027 ALSQAPGDTLLL
-1039 DAKQSLRLP
+1039 DAKQGWRLP
-1048 ALPAE
+1048 VLPAD

-1063 ALWAQG
+1063 ALWQQG

-1079 TAWEWLRAIE
+1079 TAWDWLKAAE
-1089 KDPDK
+1089 KEPDK
-1094 PEAADKAALTRFNG
+1094 PEAADKAALTRFQG
-1108 GYMVT
+1108 GWQLQ
-1113 GEGQDPYVARCFP
+1113 GEGEDPYVARCFP
-1126 ELDDAVLG
+1126 ALDDEVLS
-1134 QLQALARE
+1134 QLHALARE
-1142 HLTPLLTTLE
+1142 HLTPLLSTLE
-1152 MM
+1152 ELK

>member
-10 LDLLKELLVSRIRQV
+10 LDLLKELLVSRIRQS
-25 PLSHPFE
+25 PLDHPFDR
-32 HEQIL
+32 EQIL

-69 IWEMFTQVLA
+69 IWEMFTRVLA

-86 YNKGSMSWQLMT
+86 YNKGAMSWQLMT

-105 RPAFAPLAAYLGGDE
+105 RPAFAPLAAYLGGSE
-120 QDPAQDP
+120 GEAP

-147 VYRPDWIARWEE
+147 VYRPDWIARWEQ
-159 GEGLVGTG
+159 GEGLGLE
-167 SQDLAGVSGQDW
+167 LAGVSGQDW

-193 LAPSGYHRA
+193 LSPSGYHRA

-214 TRDLP
+214 SAELP
-219 GKLPQRVF
+219 GKLPRRVF

-242 LALGSRDEVEVHL
+242 LALGSRAEVEVHL

-271 KTLARLETRL
+271 KTLARLENRL
-281 KPGTDIETLQGPANP
+281 KPGTDLETLQGPANP

-313 ELEVPQIEAF
+313 ELEVPQIDAF
-323 VDIDEVD
+323 VDIDD
-330 EQGNISL
+330 TSL

-344 VLELAERGAGQFD
+344 VLELAERGAGEFS
-357 LDSSHHKSPISPA
+357 LDVSHHKSPVSLD

-390 DRLLALFEQDP
+390 DRLLALFELDP
-401 SLTPKDVVVMMP
+401 TLTPKDVVVMMP

-424 VFGARGQIPF
+424 VFGKESGGARGRIPF
-434 AVSDRAASQ
+434 AISDRAASQ

-453 LLHLPNARLGA
+453 LLRLPNARFGA

-489 LRVWVQETGIRWGLD
+489 LRRWVQETGIRWGLD
-504 DGYPVRFDLP
+504 DGYPERFDLP
-514 PMSGNSWLFGLRR
+514 RLSGNSWLFGLRR

-543 LPCADHGAGQ
+543 LPYAD
-553 QGALASIL
+553 
-561 PCADN
+561 
-566 MGGQQGPLASI
+566 
-577 LPYAEIEGQQGLALG
+577 IEGQQGLALG

-610 AQPLVEWNACL
+610 AQPLPEWHACL
-621 LALLERFYLAD
+621 NALLDRFYLAD

-640 LIRSQLADWQTQ
+640 LIRSQLTDWQAQ
-652 LGEARFDQ
+652 LGEARFEQ
-660 PITADLLQDYLGS
+660 AISADLLQDYLGS

-716 RTLAPMG
+716 RTLPPMG

-728 VASRRGDRSR
+728 VAGRRGDRSR

-757 YISYQGFSAQDNSD
+757 YISYQGFSAQDNSE

-795 SLDDEASGRRLLQH
+795 DLDDESSGRRLLEH
-809 LIVPHPLTPYSRNYF
+809 LVTRHPLTPYSPAYF
-824 YPQAGSGLFT
+824 HPEPGSGLFT

-839 LPALNPVRGAA
+839 LPALSPERGAA
-850 NFQSGEL
+850 NFQSGDL
-857 PLPPEWGKEQGLE
+857 PLPPEWGREQGLE

-880 PTKYFLNR
+880 PARYFLNR

-895 LNEANIEDSE
+895 LEEATIEDSE

-923 AHLAQGDS
+923 AHLTEGDS
-931 AVRRERLQLT
+931 EIRRERLQLT

-952 LLEDLDAEMGKLAD
+952 LLEDLDGEMGKLAA
-966 RLRPWVAANEAEK
+966 RLRPWVAANEADK
-979 RAVEIDISLTQ
+979 QAVEIDIALTQ
-990 GQLQGWIDTQKGRLL
+990 GQLQGWVDTQKGRAL

-1012 NGKDLLLGWVQHLCL
+1012 NGKDLLLAWIQHLCL

-1048 ALPAE
+1048 RLAAD
-1053 EARPRLAALV
+1053 EARPKLAALV
-1063 ALWAQG
+1063 ALWTQG
-1069 MKRPLPFFPN
+1069 MKRPLPFFPS
-1079 TAWEWLRAIE
+1079 TAWEWLKAI
-1089 KDPDK
+1089 KQDPDK
-1094 PEAADKAALTRFNG
+1094 PDAADKAALARFNG

-1113 GEGQDPYVARCFP
+1113 GEGQDLYVARCFP
-1126 ELDDAVLG
+1126 ELDDEVLA
-1134 QLQALARE
+1134 QLQGLARE
-1142 HLTPLLTTLE
+1142 HLTPLHQALE
-1152 MM
+1152 ELQ

>member
-10 LDLLKELLVSRIRQV
+10 LDLLKELLVSRIRQS
-25 PLSHPFE
+25 PLDHPFDR
-32 HEQIL
+32 EQIL

-69 IWEMFTQVLA
+69 IWEMFTRMLA

-86 YNKGSMSWQLMT
+86 YNKGAMSWQLMT

-105 RPAFAPLAAYLGGDE
+105 RPAFAPLAAYLGGSE
-120 QDPAQDP
+120 GEAP

-147 VYRPDWIARWEE
+147 VYRPDWIARWEQ
-159 GEGLVGTG
+159 GEGLGLE
-167 SQDLAGVSGQDW
+167 LAGVSGQDW

-193 LAPSGYHRA
+193 LSPSGYHRA

-214 TRDLP
+214 SAELP
-219 GKLPQRVF
+219 GKLPRRVF

-242 LALGSRDEVEVHL
+242 LALGSRAEVEVHL

-271 KTLARLETRL
+271 KTLARLENRL
-281 KPGTDIETLQGPANP
+281 KPGTDLETLQGPANP

-313 ELEVPQIEAF
+313 ELEVPQIDAF
-323 VDIDEVD
+323 VDIDD
-330 EQGNISL
+330 TSL

-344 VLELAERGAGQFD
+344 VLELAERGAGEFS
-357 LDSSHHKSPISPA
+357 LDVSHHKSPIDPA

-401 SLTPKDVVVMMP
+401 TLTPKDVVVMMP

-424 VFGARGQIPF
+424 VFGKESGGARGRIPF
-434 AVSDRAASQ
+434 AISDRAASQ

-453 LLHLPNARLGA
+453 LLRLPNARFGA

-489 LRVWVQETGIRWGLD
+489 LRRWVQETGIRWGLD
-504 DGYPVRFDLP
+504 DGYPERFDLP
-514 PMSGNSWLFGLRR
+514 RLSGNSWLFGLRR

-543 LPCADHGAGQ
+543 LPYAD
-553 QGALASIL
+553 
-561 PCADN
+561 
-566 MGGQQGPLASI
+566 
-577 LPYAEIEGQQGLALG
+577 IEGQQGLALG

-610 AQPLVEWNACL
+610 AQPLPEWHACL
-621 LALLERFYLAD
+621 NALLDRFYLAD

-640 LIRSQLADWQTQ
+640 LIRSQLTDWQAQ
-652 LGEARFDQ
+652 LGEARFEQ
-660 PITADLLQDYLGS
+660 AISADLLQDYLGS

-716 RTLAPMG
+716 RTLPPMG

-728 VASRRGDRSR
+728 VAGRRGDRSR

-757 YISYQGFSAQDNSD
+757 YISYQGFSAQDNSE

-795 SLDDEASGRRLLQH
+795 ELDDESSGRRLLEH
-809 LIVPHPLTPYSRNYF
+809 LVTRHPLTPYSPAYF
-824 YPQAGSGLFT
+824 HPEPGSGLFT

-839 LPALNPVRGAA
+839 LPALSPERGAA
-850 NFQSGEL
+850 NFQSGDL
-857 PLPPEWGKEQGLE
+857 PLPPEWGREQGLE

-880 PTKYFLNR
+880 PARYFLNR

-895 LNEANIEDSE
+895 LEEAAIEDSE

-923 AHLAQGDS
+923 AHLTEGDS
-931 AVRRERLQLT
+931 EIRRERLQLT

-952 LLEDLDAEMGKLAD
+952 LLEDLDGEMGKLAA
-966 RLRPWVAANEAEK
+966 RLRPWVAANEADK
-979 RAVEIDISLTQ
+979 QAVEIDIALAQ
-990 GQLQGWIDTQKGRLL
+990 GQLQGWIDTQKGRAL

-1012 NGKDLLLGWVQHLCL
+1012 NGKDLLLAWIQHLCL

-1048 ALPAE
+1048 RLAAD
-1053 EARPRLAALV
+1053 EARPWLAALV
-1063 ALWAQG
+1063 ALWTLG
-1069 MKRPLPFFPN
+1069 MKRPLPFFPS
-1079 TAWEWLRAIE
+1079 TAWEWLKAILQ
-1089 KDPDK
+1089 DPDK
-1094 PEAADKAALTRFNG
+1094 PDAADKAALARFNG

-1113 GEGQDPYVARCFP
+1113 GEGQDLYVARCFP
-1126 ELDDAVLG
+1126 ELDDEVLA
-1134 QLQALARE
+1134 QLQGLARE
-1142 HLTPLLTTLE
+1142 HLTPLHQALE
-1152 MM
+1152 ELQ

>member
-10 LDLLKELLVSRIRQV
+10 LDLLKELLVSRIRQA
-25 PLSHPFE
+25 PLSHPFDR
-32 HEQIL
+32 EQIL

-69 IWEMFTQVLA
+69 IWEMFTRVLA

-86 YNKGSMSWQLMT
+86 YNKGAMSWHLMT
-98 ILPALLD
+98 ILPTLLG
-105 RPAFAPLAAYLGGDE
+105 RPAFAPLAAYLGGSDGE
-120 QDPAQDP
+120 AP

-147 VYRPDWIARWEE
+147 VYRPDWIARWEQ
-159 GEGLVGTG
+159 GEGLGLE
-167 SQDLAGVSGQDW
+167 LAGVSGQDW

-193 LAPSGYHRA
+193 LSPSGYHRA

-214 TRDLP
+214 SAELP
-219 GKLPQRVF
+219 GKLPRRVF

-242 LALGSRDEVEVHL
+242 LALGSRAEVEVHL

-271 KTLARLETRL
+271 KTLARLENRL
-281 KPGTDIETLQGPANP
+281 KPGTDLETLQGPANP

-313 ELEVPQIEAF
+313 ELEVPQIDAF
-323 VDIDEVD
+323 VDIDD
-330 EQGNISL
+330 TNL

-344 VLELAERGAGQFD
+344 VLELAERGAGEFS
-357 LDSSHHKSPISPA
+357 LDASHHKSPVSLD

-401 SLTPKDVVVMMP
+401 TLTPKDVVVMMP

-424 VFGARGQIPF
+424 VFGKESGGARGRIPF
-434 AVSDRAASQ
+434 AISDRAASQ

-453 LLHLPNARLGA
+453 LLRLPNARFGA

-489 LRVWVQETGIRWGLD
+489 LRRWVQETGIRWGLD
-504 DGYPVRFDLP
+504 DGYPERFDLP
-514 PMSGNSWLFGLRR
+514 RLSGNSWLFGLRR

-543 LPCADHGAGQ
+543 LPYAD
-553 QGALASIL
+553 
-561 PCADN
+561 
-566 MGGQQGPLASI
+566 
-577 LPYAEIEGQQGLALG
+577 IEGQQGLALG

-610 AQPLVEWNACL
+610 AQPLPEWHACL
-621 LALLERFYLAD
+621 NALLDRFYLAD

-640 LIRSQLADWQTQ
+640 LIRSQLTDWQAQ
-652 LGEARFDQ
+652 LGEARFEQ
-660 PITADLLQDYLGS
+660 AISADLLQDYLGS

-716 RTLAPMG
+716 RTLPPMG

-728 VASRRGDRSR
+728 VAGRRGDRSR

-757 YISYQGFSAQDNSD
+757 YISYQGFSAQDNSE

-795 SLDDEASGRRLLQH
+795 ELDDESSGRRLLAH
-809 LIVPHPLTPYSRNYF
+809 LITRHPLTPYSPAYF
-824 YPQAGSGLFT
+824 HPEPGSGLFT

-839 LPALNPVRGAA
+839 LPALSPERGAA

-857 PLPPEWGKEQGLE
+857 PLPPEWGREQGLE

-880 PTKYFLNR
+880 PARYFLNR

-895 LNEANIEDSE
+895 LEEAAIEDSE

-923 AHLAQGDS
+923 AHLTEGDS
-931 AVRRERLQLT
+931 EIRRERLQLT

-952 LLEDLDAEMGKLAD
+952 LLEDLDGEMGKLAA
-966 RLRPWVAANEAEK
+966 RLRPWVAANEADK
-979 RAVEIDISLTQ
+979 QAVEIDIALAQ
-990 GQLQGWIDTQKGRLL
+990 GQLQGWIDTQKGRAL

-1012 NGKDLLLGWVQHLCL
+1012 NGKDLLLAWIQHLCL
-1027 SLSCAPGDTLLF
+1027 SLSSAPGDTLLF

-1048 ALPAE
+1048 RLAAD

-1063 ALWAQG
+1063 ALWTQG
-1069 MKRPLPFFPN
+1069 MKRPLPFFPS
-1079 TAWEWLRAIE
+1079 TAWEWLKGIE
-1089 KDPDK
+1089 KDPAK
-1094 PEAADKAALTRFNG
+1094 PEEADKAALARFNG

-1113 GEGQDPYVARCFP
+1113 GEGQDVYVARCFP
-1126 ELDDAVLG
+1126 ELDDEVLA
-1134 QLQALARE
+1134 QLQGLARE
-1142 HLTPLLTTLE
+1142 HLTPLHQALE
-1152 MM
+1152 ELQ

>member
-10 LDLLKELLVSRIRQV
+10 LDLLKELLVNRIRQM
-25 PLSHPFE
+25 PLAHPFAR
-32 HEQIL
+32 EQIL

-79 DVPRQSP
+79 DVPQQSP
-86 YNKGSMSWQLMT
+86 YNKRSMSWQLMT
-98 ILPALLD
+98 ILPAVLT
-105 RPAFAPLAAYLGGDE
+105 RPAFAPLAAYLTGGDNPSHQATPLPE
-120 QDPAQDP
+120 P
-127 EQVRLWQLCQKV
+127 EQVRLWQLSQKI

-147 VYRPDWIARWEE
+147 VYRPDWIARWEA
-159 GEGLVGTG
+159 GEGLGLE
-167 SQDLAGVSGQDW
+167 LAEVSGQEW
-179 QPELWRELVARTLA
+179 QPELWRELVARTLTLSA
-193 LAPSGYHRA
+193 SGYHRA
-202 NLYEEF
+202 NLFEDF
-208 IHELAR
+208 IHELDR
-214 TRDLP
+214 TAVLP
-219 GKLPQRVF
+219 GVLPQRVF
-227 VFGISALPPRYVEAL
+227 VFGISALPPRYVDAL
-242 LALGSRDEVEVHL
+242 LALGRRDDVAVHL

-271 KTLARLETRL
+271 KTLARLSNKL
-281 KPGTDIETLQGPANP
+281 KPGTDMDTLQGPTNP

-313 ELEVPQIEAF
+313 ELDVPQIEAF
-323 VDIDEVD
+323 VDIDD
-330 EQGNISL
+330 EAANGSVRL
-337 LRAIQKD
+337 LPAIQKD
-344 VLELAERGAGQFD
+344 VLELAERGAGVFTHAGN
-357 LDSSHHKSPISPA
+357 LASSGHKSAIDPA
-370 DGSLQIH
+370 DNSLQIH

-390 DRLLALFEQDP
+390 DQLLALFDQDP
-401 SLTPKDVVVMMP
+401 TLTPKDVVVMMP

-453 LLHLPNARLGA
+453 LLRLPRSRLGA

-478 RFELDDDEFNQ
+478 CFELDADAFNQ
-489 LRVWVQETGIRWGLD
+489 LRVWVQEAGICWGLD
-504 DGYPVRFDLP
+504 DAYPERFELP
-514 PMSGNSWLFGLRR
+514 RLSGNSWLFGLRR

-543 LPCADHGAGQ
+543 LP
-553 QGALASIL
+553 
-561 PCADN
+561 
-566 MGGQQGPLASI
+566 
-577 LPYAEIEGQQGLALG
+577 YAEVEGQQGVVLG

-603 FLPRLQQ
+603 FMPRLQD
-610 AQPLVEWNACL
+610 AQFLSAWSICINE
-621 LALLERFYLAD
+621 LLERFYRAN

-640 LIRSQLADWQTQ
+640 LIRTALADWQKMVRD
-652 LGEARFDQ
+652 AHFDH
-660 PITADLLQDYLGS
+660 PITADLLVDYLGAA
-673 VLGESRSSQRF
+673 LGESRSSQRF

-697 RSIPFRQVCLL
+697 RSIPFKQVCLL

-716 RTLAPMG
+716 RTLAPVG

-757 YISYQGFSAQDNSD
+757 YISYQGFSAQDNSE

-776 LLAELIDYVRQ
+776 LLAELMDYVRQ

-795 SLDDEASGRRLLQH
+795 DLDDEISGARLLQH
-809 LIVPHPLTPYSRNYF
+809 LVIQHPLTPYSRRYF
-824 YPQAGSGLFT
+824 YPEVDSRLFT

-839 LPALNPVRGAA
+839 LPALTPVRGAA
-850 NFQSGEL
+850 NFQSDEL
-857 PLPPEWGKEQGLE
+857 PLPPEWGSVQGLE
-870 LAELLRFYRQ
+870 LTELLRFYRQ
-880 PTKYFLNR
+880 PTRYFLNR

-895 LNEANIEDSE
+895 LEEASIEDSE

-910 GLQHYQLKALLLD
+910 GLQNYQLKARLLD
-923 AHLAQGDS
+923 AHLKDGDS
-931 AVRRERLQLT
+931 GNWCQRLQLS
-941 GLLPQGWFGSL
+941 GVLPQGWFGRL
-952 LLEDLDAEMGKLAD
+952 LLDEQDEQMAAFAE
-966 RLRPWVAANEAEK
+966 RLRPWLGEVHG
-979 RAVEIDISLTQ
+979 VEIDIPLAQ
-990 GQLQGWIDTQKGRLL
+990 GRLQGWIDTQQGRGL
-1005 VVKPGSF
+1005 VIKPGNL
-1012 NGKDLLLGWVQHLCL
+1012 NGKDLLLGWIQHLCMAL
-1027 SLSCAPGDTLLF
+1027 SDSPGETVLIDI
-1039 DAKQSLRLP
+1039 KQSWRMPLLSPEAARSWL
-1048 ALPAE
+1048 AE
-1053 EARPRLAALV
+1053 LV
-1063 ALWAQG
+1063 DQWAMG
-1069 MKRPLPFFPN
+1069 MKQPLAFFPN
-1079 TAWEWLRAIE
+1079 TAWEWLKKID

-1094 PEAADKAALTRFNG
+1094 PEAADKAALTCFNG
-1108 GYMVT
+1108 GWMLI

-1126 ELDDAVLG
+1126 ELDDAVLR
-1134 QLQALARE
+1134 QLQKLARQYM
-1142 HLTPLLTTLE
+1142 TPLLNTLE
-1152 MM
+1152 ELA

>member
-10 LDLLKELLVSRIRQV
+10 LDLLKELLVSRIRQS
-25 PLSHPFE
+25 PLDHPFDR
-32 HEQIL
+32 EQIL

-69 IWEMFTQVLA
+69 IWEMFTRVLA

-86 YNKGSMSWQLMT
+86 YNKGAMSWQLMT

-105 RPAFAPLAAYLGGDE
+105 RPAFAPLAAYLGGSE
-120 QDPAQDP
+120 GEAP

-147 VYRPDWIARWEE
+147 VYRPDWIARWEQ
-159 GEGLVGTG
+159 GEGLGLE
-167 SQDLAGVSGQDW
+167 LAGVSGQDW

-193 LAPSGYHRA
+193 LSPSGYHRA

-214 TRDLP
+214 SAELP
-219 GKLPQRVF
+219 GKLPRRVF

-242 LALGSRDEVEVHL
+242 LALGSRAEVEVHL

-271 KTLARLETRL
+271 KTLARLENRL
-281 KPGTDIETLQGPANP
+281 KPGTDLETLQGPANP

-313 ELEVPQIEAF
+313 ELEVPQIDAF
-323 VDIDEVD
+323 VDIDD
-330 EQGNISL
+330 TNL

-344 VLELAERGAGQFD
+344 VLELAERGAGEFS
-357 LDSSHHKSPISPA
+357 LDASHHKSPIDPA

-401 SLTPKDVVVMMP
+401 TLTPKDVVVMMP

-424 VFGARGQIPF
+424 VFGKESGGARGRIPF
-434 AVSDRAASQ
+434 AISDRAASQ

-453 LLHLPNARLGA
+453 LLRLPNARFGA

-489 LRVWVQETGIRWGLD
+489 LRRWVQETGIRWGLD
-504 DGYPVRFDLP
+504 DGYPERFDLP
-514 PMSGNSWLFGLRR
+514 RLSGNSWLFGLRR

-543 LPCADHGAGQ
+543 LPYAD
-553 QGALASIL
+553 
-561 PCADN
+561 
-566 MGGQQGPLASI
+566 
-577 LPYAEIEGQQGLALG
+577 IEGQQGLALG

-610 AQPLVEWNACL
+610 AQPLPEWHACL
-621 LALLERFYLAD
+621 NALLDRFYLAD

-640 LIRSQLADWQTQ
+640 LIRSQLTDWQAQ
-652 LGEARFDQ
+652 LGEARFEQ
-660 PITADLLQDYLGS
+660 AISADLLQDYLGS

-716 RTLAPMG
+716 RTLPPMG

-728 VASRRGDRSR
+728 VAGRRGDRSR

-757 YISYQGFSAQDNSD
+757 YISYQGFSAQDNSE

-795 SLDDEASGRRLLQH
+795 ELDDESSGRRLLEH
-809 LIVPHPLTPYSRNYF
+809 LVTRHPLTPYSPAYF
-824 YPQAGSGLFT
+824 HPEPGSGLFT

-839 LPALNPVRGAA
+839 LPALSPERGAA
-850 NFQSGEL
+850 NFQSGDL
-857 PLPPEWGKEQGLE
+857 PLPPEWGREQGLE

-880 PTKYFLNR
+880 PARYFLNR

-895 LNEANIEDSE
+895 LEEATIEDSE

-923 AHLAQGDS
+923 AHLTEGDS
-931 AVRRERLQLT
+931 EIRRERLQLT

-952 LLEDLDAEMGKLAD
+952 LLEDLDGEMGKLAA
-966 RLRPWVAANEAEK
+966 RLRPWVAANEADK
-979 RAVEIDISLTQ
+979 QAVEIDIALTQ
-990 GQLQGWIDTQKGRLL
+990 GQLQGWVDTQKGRAL

-1012 NGKDLLLGWVQHLCL
+1012 NGKDLLLAWIQHLCL
-1027 SLSCAPGDTLLF
+1027 SLSGAPGDTLLF

-1048 ALPAE
+1048 RLAAD
-1053 EARPRLAALV
+1053 EARPKLAALV
-1063 ALWAQG
+1063 ALWTQG
-1069 MKRPLPFFPN
+1069 MKRPLPFFPS
-1079 TAWEWLRAIE
+1079 TAWEWLKAI
-1089 KDPDK
+1089 KQDPDK
-1094 PEAADKAALTRFNG
+1094 PDAADKAALARFNG

-1113 GEGQDPYVARCFP
+1113 GEGQDLYVARCFP
-1126 ELDDAVLG
+1126 ELDDEVLA
-1134 QLQALARE
+1134 QLQGLARE
-1142 HLTPLLTTLE
+1142 HLTPLHQALE
-1152 MM
+1152 ELQ

>member
-10 LDLLKELLVSRIRQV
+10 LDLLKELLVSRIRQT
-25 PLSHPFE
+25 PLAHPFE
-32 HEQIL
+32 REQIL

-69 IWEMFTQVLA
+69 IWEMFTRVLA
-79 DVPRQSP
+79 DVPCQSP
-86 YNKGSMSWQLMT
+86 YNKGAMSWQLMT

-105 RPAFAPLAAYLGGDE
+105 RPAFAPLAAYLGGDDAE
-120 QDPAQDP
+120 SLQDP

-147 VYRPDWIARWEE
+147 VYRPDWIARWEQ
-159 GEGLVGTG
+159 GEGL
-167 SQDLAGVSGQDW
+167 SQELAGVSGQDW

-208 IHELAR
+208 IHELER
-214 TRDLP
+214 TPELP
-219 GKLPQRVF
+219 GTLPRRVF

-271 KTLARLETRL
+271 KTLARLENKL
-281 KPGTDIETLQGPANP
+281 KPGTDLDTLQGPANP

-323 VDIDEVD
+323 VDIDDQD
-330 EQGNISL
+330 EQGQARL

-344 VLELAERGAGQFD
+344 VLELAERGAGEFE
-357 LDSSHHKSPISPA
+357 LDSSQHKSPIDAS

-401 SLTPKDVVVMMP
+401 TLAPKDVVVMMP

-453 LLHLPNARLGA
+453 LLRLPNARLGA

-478 RFELDDDEFNQ
+478 RFDLDDDEFNQ
-489 LRVWVQETGIRWGLD
+489 LRRWVQETGIRWGLD
-504 DGYPVRFDLP
+504 DGYPERFDLP
-514 PMSGNSWLFGLRR
+514 RLSGNSWLFGLRR

-543 LPCADHGAGQ
+543 LPYAD
-553 QGALASIL
+553 
-561 PCADN
+561 
-566 MGGQQGPLASI
+566 
-577 LPYAEIEGQQGLALG
+577 IEGQQGLALG

-610 AQPLVEWNACL
+610 AQPLPEWIACL
-621 LALLERFYLAD
+621 NELLERFYQAD

-640 LIRSQLADWQTQ
+640 LIRSQLADWLAQ
-652 LGEARFDQ
+652 LGEARFEQ
-660 PITADLLQDYLGS
+660 PISASLLQDYLGS

-697 RSIPFRQVCLL
+697 RSIPFKQVCLL

-716 RTLAPMG
+716 RTLPPMG

-728 VASRRGDRSR
+728 VAGRRGDRSR

-757 YISYQGFSAQDNSD
+757 YISYQGFSAQDNSE

-795 SLDDEASGRRLLQH
+795 NLDDETSGKRLLEH
-809 LIVPHPLTPYSRNYF
+809 LIVEHPLTPYSRSYF
-824 YPQAGSGLFT
+824 YPAADSGLFT

-839 LPALNPVRGAA
+839 LPALSPQRGAA

-857 PLPPEWGKEQGLE
+857 PLPPDWNKGGGKEQGLE

-880 PTKYFLNR
+880 PAKYFLNR

-895 LNEANIEDSE
+895 LDEAEIEDRE

-923 AHLAQGDS
+923 AHLAQGES
-931 AVRRERLQLT
+931 EERRQRLQLS

-952 LLEDLDAEMGKLAD
+952 LLDDLDAEMGKLAE

-979 RAVEIDISLTQ
+979 QAVEIDISLTQ

-1005 VVKPGSF
+1005 VIKPGSF
-1012 NGKDLLLGWVQHLCL
+1012 NGKDLLLGWIQHLCL
-1027 SLSCAPGDTLLF
+1027 SLSDAPGDTLLF
-1039 DAKQSLRLP
+1039 DAKQSLLLPRLP
-1048 ALPAE
+1048 AD
-1053 EARPRLAALV
+1053 EARPKLAALV
-1063 ALWAQG
+1063 ALWTQG
-1069 MKRPLPFFPN
+1069 MKRPLPFFPS
-1079 TAWEWLRAIE
+1079 TAWEWIKGIE
-1089 KDPDK
+1089 KDPEK
-1094 PEAADKAALTRFNG
+1094 PEAADKAALARFNG

-1113 GEGQDPYVARCFP
+1113 GEGEDVYVARCFP
-1126 ELDDAVLG
+1126 ELDDEVLA

-1142 HLTPLLTTLE
+1142 HLTPLLKALE
-1152 MM
+1152 ELQ

>member
-10 LDLLKELLVSRIRQV
+10 LDLLKELLVSRIRQS
-25 PLSHPFE
+25 PLDHPFDR
-32 HEQIL
+32 EQIL

-69 IWEMFTQVLA
+69 IWEMFTRVLA

-86 YNKGSMSWQLMT
+86 YNKGAMSWQLMT

-105 RPAFAPLAAYLGGDE
+105 RPAFAPLAAYLGGSDGE
-120 QDPAQDP
+120 AP

-147 VYRPDWIARWEE
+147 VYRPDWIARWEQ
-159 GEGLVGTG
+159 GEGLGLE
-167 SQDLAGVSGQDW
+167 LAGVSGQDW

-193 LAPSGYHRA
+193 LSPSGYHRA

-214 TRDLP
+214 SAELP
-219 GKLPQRVF
+219 GKLPRRVF

-242 LALGSRDEVEVHL
+242 LALGSRAEVEVHL

-271 KTLARLETRL
+271 KTLARLENRL
-281 KPGTDIETLQGPANP
+281 KPGTDLETLQGPANP

-313 ELEVPQIEAF
+313 ELEVPQIDAF
-323 VDIDEVD
+323 VDIDD
-330 EQGNISL
+330 TSL

-344 VLELAERGAGQFD
+344 VLELAERGAGEFS
-357 LDSSHHKSPISPA
+357 LDVSHHKSPVSLD

-390 DRLLALFEQDP
+390 DRLLALFELDP
-401 SLTPKDVVVMMP
+401 TLTPKDVVVMMP

-424 VFGARGQIPF
+424 VFGKESGGARGRIPF
-434 AVSDRAASQ
+434 AISDRAASQ

-453 LLHLPNARLGA
+453 LLRLPNARFGA

-489 LRVWVQETGIRWGLD
+489 LRRWVQETGIRWGLD
-504 DGYPVRFDLP
+504 DGYPERFDLP
-514 PMSGNSWLFGLRR
+514 RLSGNSWLFGLRR

-543 LPCADHGAGQ
+543 LPYAD
-553 QGALASIL
+553 
-561 PCADN
+561 
-566 MGGQQGPLASI
+566 
-577 LPYAEIEGQQGLALG
+577 IEGQQGLALG

-610 AQPLVEWNACL
+610 AQPLPEWHACL
-621 LALLERFYLAD
+621 NALLDRFYLAD

-640 LIRSQLADWQTQ
+640 LIRSQLTDWQAQ
-652 LGEARFDQ
+652 LGEARFEQ
-660 PITADLLQDYLGS
+660 AISADLLQDYLGS

-716 RTLAPMG
+716 RTLPPMG

-728 VASRRGDRSR
+728 VAGRRGDRSR

-757 YISYQGFSAQDNSD
+757 YISYQGFSAQDNSE

-795 SLDDEASGRRLLQH
+795 DLDDESSGRRLLEH
-809 LIVPHPLTPYSRNYF
+809 LVTRHPLTPYSPAYF
-824 YPQAGSGLFT
+824 HPEPGSGLFT

-839 LPALNPVRGAA
+839 LPALSPERGAA
-850 NFQSGEL
+850 NFQSGDL
-857 PLPPEWGKEQGLE
+857 PLPPEWGREQGLE

-880 PTKYFLNR
+880 PARYFLNR

-895 LNEANIEDSE
+895 LEEATIEDSE

-923 AHLAQGDS
+923 AHLTEGDS
-931 AVRRERLQLT
+931 EIRRERLQLT

-952 LLEDLDAEMGKLAD
+952 LLEDLDGEMGKLAA
-966 RLRPWVAANEAEK
+966 RLRPWVAANEADK
-979 RAVEIDISLTQ
+979 QAVEIDIALTQ
-990 GQLQGWIDTQKGRLL
+990 GQLQGWVDTQKGRAL

-1012 NGKDLLLGWVQHLCL
+1012 NGKDLLLAWIQHLCL

-1048 ALPAE
+1048 RLAAD
-1053 EARPRLAALV
+1053 EARPKLAALV
-1063 ALWAQG
+1063 ALWTQG
-1069 MKRPLPFFPN
+1069 MKRPLPFFPS
-1079 TAWEWLRAIE
+1079 TAWEWLKAI
-1089 KDPDK
+1089 KQDPDK
-1094 PEAADKAALTRFNG
+1094 PDAADKAALARFNG

-1113 GEGQDPYVARCFP
+1113 GEGQDLYVARCFP
-1126 ELDDAVLG
+1126 ELDDEVLA
-1134 QLQALARE
+1134 QLQGLARE
-1142 HLTPLLTTLE
+1142 HLTPLHQALE
-1152 MM
+1152 ELQ

>member
-10 LDLLKELLVSRIRQV
+10 LDLLKELLVNHIRQT
-25 PLSHPFE
+25 PLAHPFE
-32 HEQIL
+32 REQIL

-69 IWEMFTQVLA
+69 IWEMFTRVLA

-86 YNKGSMSWQLMT
+86 YNKGAMSWQLMS

-105 RPAFAPLAAYLGGDE
+105 RPAFAPLAAYLGGGDDE
-120 QDPAQDP
+120 DPAEDP
-127 EQVRLWQLCQKV
+127 EQVRLWQLCQKI

-159 GEGLVGTG
+159 GQGL
-167 SQDLAGVSGQDW
+167 SQELAGVSGQEW

-193 LAPSGYHRA
+193 IAPSGYHRA

-208 IHELAR
+208 IHELQR
-214 TRDLP
+214 TAELP
-219 GKLPQRVF
+219 GTLPRRVF

-242 LALGSRDEVEVHL
+242 QALGSRVEVHL
-255 FVTNPCRYYWG
+255 FITNPCRYYWG

-271 KTLARLETRL
+271 KTLARLESRL
-281 KPGTDIETLQGPANP
+281 KPGADIETLQGEANP

-313 ELEVPQIEAF
+313 ELEVPQIDAF
-323 VDIDEVD
+323 VDIDET
-330 EQGNISL
+330 SL
-337 LRAIQKD
+337 LHCIQKD
-344 VLELAERGAGQFD
+344 VLELGSRGEGLFD
-357 LDSSHHKSPISPA
+357 LDASHHKSPIDPA

-401 SLTPKDVVVMMP
+401 GLTPKDVVVMMP

-453 LLHLPNARLGA
+453 LLRLPNARFGA

-489 LRVWVQETGIRWGLD
+489 LRRWVQETGIRWGLD
-504 DGYPVRFDLP
+504 DAYPERFALP
-514 PMSGNSWLFGLRR
+514 RLSGNSWLFGLRR

-543 LPCADHGAGQ
+543 LDD
-553 QGALASIL
+553 L
-561 PCADN
+561 
-566 MGGQQGPLASI
+566 GGQQGPIPAI
-577 LPYAEIEGQQGLALG
+577 LPYADIEGQQGLILG
-592 KLAWFV
+592 KLAWYV

-610 AQPLVEWNACL
+610 AQSLPAWTACL
-621 LALLERFYLAD
+621 LELLARFYLAD
-632 EDEERQLQ
+632 EEEERLLQ
-640 LIRSQLADWQTQ
+640 LIRTVLTDWQKG
-652 LGEARFDQ
+652 LAEARFEQ
-660 PITADLLQDYLGS
+660 PIGPELLQDYLGS

-697 RSIPFRQVCLL
+697 RSIPFKQVCLL

-716 RTLAPMG
+716 RTVPPMG

-728 VASRRGDRSR
+728 TASRRGDRSR

-747 EALLSAQQGL
+747 EALLSAQRGL
-757 YISYQGFSAQDNSD
+757 YISYQGFSAEDNSE

-787 GFVLAGDE
+787 GFMLAGDAG
-795 SLDDEASGRRLLQH
+795 LGDEASGERLIEH
-809 LIVPHPLTPYSRNYF
+809 LIVPHPLTPYSRSYF
-824 YPQAGSGLFT
+824 HPEPGSGLFT
-834 YAADW
+834 YADDW
-839 LPALNPVRGAA
+839 LPALNPVPGAA

-870 LAELLRFYRQ
+870 LTELLRFYRQ
-880 PTKYFLNR
+880 PARYFLNR

-910 GLQHYQLKALLLD
+910 GLQHYQLKALLLES
-923 AHLAQGDS
+923 HLKEGNS
-931 AVRRERLQLT
+931 VTRRERLRLSGQ
-941 GLLPQGWFGSL
+941 LPQGWFGSL
-952 LLEDLDAEMGKLAD
+952 LLDDLDEQMGGLAA
-966 RLRPWVAANEAEK
+966 RLRPWVAGAEEAQK
-979 RAVEIDISLTQ
+979 QAVEIDIALAQ
-990 GQLQGWIDTQKGRLL
+990 GQLQGWIDTQKGRAL
-1005 VVKPGSF
+1005 VIKPGSF
-1012 NGKDLLLGWVQHLCL
+1012 NGKDLLLGWIQHLCL
-1027 SLSCAPGDTLLF
+1027 ALSDAPGDTLLF
-1039 DAKQSLRLP
+1039 DAQQSWRLP
-1048 ALPAE
+1048 VLPAD
-1053 EARPRLAALV
+1053 EARPLLAALV
-1063 ALWAQG
+1063 ALWQQG

-1079 TAWEWLRAIE
+1079 TAWDWLKAME
-1089 KDPDK
+1089 KAPDK
-1094 PEAADKAALTRFNG
+1094 PEAADKAAQSRFNG
-1108 GYMVT
+1108 GWQLI
-1113 GEGQDPYVARCFP
+1113 GEGQDAYVARCFP
-1126 ELDDAVLG
+1126 ELNDEVLT

-1142 HLTPLLTTLE
+1142 HLSPLLQALE
-1152 MM
+1152 ELK

>member
-10 LDLLKELLVSRIRQV
+10 LDLLKELLVSRIRQS
-25 PLSHPFE
+25 PLDHPFDR
-32 HEQIL
+32 EQIL

-69 IWEMFTQVLA
+69 IWEMFTRVLA

-86 YNKGSMSWQLMT
+86 YNKGAMSWQLMT

-105 RPAFAPLAAYLGGDE
+105 RPAFAPLAAYLGGSE
-120 QDPAQDP
+120 GETP

-147 VYRPDWIARWEE
+147 VYRPDWIARWEQ
-159 GEGLVGTG
+159 GEGLGLE
-167 SQDLAGVSGQDW
+167 LAGVSGQDW

-193 LAPSGYHRA
+193 LSPSGYHRA

-214 TRDLP
+214 SAELP
-219 GKLPQRVF
+219 GKLPRRVF

-242 LALGSRDEVEVHL
+242 LALGSRAEVEVHL

-271 KTLARLETRL
+271 KTLARLENRL
-281 KPGTDIETLQGPANP
+281 KPGTDLETLQGPANP

-313 ELEVPQIEAF
+313 ELEVPQIDAF
-323 VDIDEVD
+323 VDIDD
-330 EQGNISL
+330 TSL

-344 VLELAERGAGQFD
+344 VLELAERGAGEFS
-357 LDSSHHKSPISPA
+357 LDVSHHKSPIDPA

-401 SLTPKDVVVMMP
+401 TLTPKDVVVMMP

-424 VFGARGQIPF
+424 VFGKESGGARGRIPF
-434 AVSDRAASQ
+434 AISDRAASQ

-453 LLHLPNARLGA
+453 LLRLPNARFGA

-489 LRVWVQETGIRWGLD
+489 LRRWVQETGIRWGLD
-504 DGYPVRFDLP
+504 DGYPERFDLP
-514 PMSGNSWLFGLRR
+514 RLSGNSWLFGLRR

-543 LPCADHGAGQ
+543 LPYAD
-553 QGALASIL
+553 
-561 PCADN
+561 
-566 MGGQQGPLASI
+566 
-577 LPYAEIEGQQGLALG
+577 IEGQQGLALG

-610 AQPLVEWNACL
+610 VQPLPEWHACL
-621 LALLERFYLAD
+621 NALLDRFYLAD

-640 LIRSQLADWQTQ
+640 LIRSQLTDWQAQ
-652 LGEARFDQ
+652 LGEARFEQ
-660 PITADLLQDYLGS
+660 AISADLLQDYLGS

-716 RTLAPMG
+716 RTLPPMG

-728 VASRRGDRSR
+728 VAGRRGDRSR

-757 YISYQGFSAQDNSD
+757 YISYQGFSAQDNSE

-795 SLDDEASGRRLLQH
+795 ELDDESSGRRLLEH
-809 LIVPHPLTPYSRNYF
+809 LITRHPLTPYSPAYF
-824 YPQAGSGLFT
+824 HPEPGSGLFT

-839 LPALNPVRGAA
+839 LPALSPERGAA

-857 PLPPEWGKEQGLE
+857 PLPPEWGREQGLE

-880 PTKYFLNR
+880 PARYFLNR

-895 LNEANIEDSE
+895 LEEAAIEDSE

-923 AHLAQGDS
+923 AHLTEGDS
-931 AVRRERLQLT
+931 EIRRERLRLT

-952 LLEDLDAEMGKLAD
+952 LLEDLDGEMGKLAA
-966 RLRPWVAANEAEK
+966 RLRPWVAANEADK
-979 RAVEIDISLTQ
+979 QAVEIDIALTQ
-990 GQLQGWIDTQKGRLL
+990 GQLQGWVDTQKGRAL

-1012 NGKDLLLGWVQHLCL
+1012 NGKDLLLAWIQHLCL

-1048 ALPAE
+1048 RLAAD
-1053 EARPRLAALV
+1053 EARPKLAALV
-1063 ALWAQG
+1063 ALWTQG
-1069 MKRPLPFFPN
+1069 MKRPLPFFPS
-1079 TAWEWLRAIE
+1079 TAWEWLKAIE
-1089 KDPDK
+1089 QDPDK
-1094 PEAADKAALTRFNG
+1094 PDAADKAALARFNG
-1108 GYMVT
+1108 GYMMT
-1113 GEGQDPYVARCFP
+1113 GEGQDLYVARCFP
-1126 ELDDAVLG
+1126 ELDDEVLA
-1134 QLQALARE
+1134 QLQGLARE
-1142 HLTPLLTTLE
+1142 HLTPLHQALE
-1152 MM
+1152 ELQ